1 MRRENKNPRKIL
13 FSVLI
18 AIAFVVLAGIKLG
31 YANIISPKQG
41 INEYHFYNDTIENKA
56 SATEIQKQLITDE
69 GKLSDPGHVFKNKDK
84 VFLKWQDEEG
94 NEIKFDTPIE
104 IKGNDK
110 KIINVY
116 PVFKGQV
123 VITYYIVGDKNDR
136 VYMTD
141 TISDADSYKL
151 PEDPTIYDAN
161 KYFVNWSTSKDGKSG
176 VYDEE
181 SLKNDIKAGK
191 TDIKLYAITEFK
203 HKATFITGD
212 GASFQDQILADD
224 GGKLDKMPEKPTRAG
239 YEFSHW
245 SLTEDGDPVDLN
257 TLVLD
262 KDINVYAVWKP
273 VVVDYKFK
281 VMVQNIN
288 DDGYTFHEI
297 ISARGL
303 NGEKTSLP
311 FKGSENPDPKVA
323 PSGPIVEDIA
333 KLTEKDGR
341 FNDSYN
347 SKDENGQMD
356 HTYTNPQTLDY
367 LGFHLNEEK
376 TKQAFET
383 IKADGSTVVPVYMD
397 RNVHT
402 IWVYKN
408 ASGTSY
414 YQANWVNATDENGN
428 IHVDLRYGQSSETW
442 FDKLNKDYIYYKDKS
457 IGSFYTKA
465 PVMGDKDVYMYRVY
479 AKGQGFQLRFVEWD
493 PSKFNAQINSGSLD
507 QLKATLGTMKEIGDR
522 VKFENTEHYVTY
534 YGRNYRVFEPS
545 DGMWASKTNT
555 WVDETDHVDDIKG
568 FQPKTGDMSAD
579 GLQSVNVN
587 NPAFRDYMFTPKGY
601 GGYFNYTGT
610 KYIDNGSYVG
620 FLFYE
625 RKTYNIIYYSGNKK
639 LASNPYKYEADTS
652 DFGLDYKIGETK
664 NPDNPNQ
671 VFMGWYED
679 SSFSVEHKHEDGA
692 KMPAHDITVYA
703 KWDSRQYEVTFHTN
717 QDDYEKDTEK
727 ITEIPEDD
735 TLYDGKYKDA
745 KVSEENF
752 PQPVKPKDATEFLGW
767 YEKNKN
773 GRFVKANLHKPIK
786 NNDTHLYAKWKY
798 DYLELKYDLNLPAT
812 DKVEGKAPT
821 DSNSYIKDAKAQAT
835 DVGNVK
841 VNGGKKVFVGW
852 SETKDGSSG
861 LILPSET
868 VLMDKNKTLYAQWKE
883 IPDLPTTKVTY
894 DANGG
899 EGAQYEVEEIITNDS
914 HKVLGN
920 GEGEKINYTR
930 EGYVFK
936 GWNRDKNATKAE
948 FQKDDEVT
956 VTSLDESTNNYIY
969 AIWAPIINYTTD
981 GNGQVKEGE
990 NFVDNTKEEVE
1001 LKSNPKGTDTKAKEG
1016 YKFSHWTADKEIT
1029 LNDGTKIAAGEKITE
1044 EQLKQAVITE
1054 PLTFKANFVK
1064 DAPNEFNV
1072 THEFKVADDSPIKE
1086 MPADVKK
1093 AVDAQL
1099 PDDKTAEDGKTTT
1112 PGELKAPKDVEDKTN
1127 DGVWKFESFKDQDTT
1142 TDEVDAKVNGA
1153 DVKFEGEWKFTPN
1166 EHKVTYEYVSGTEGV
1181 DLPAE
1186 LKAKAPK
1193 EVTGKVKGDKIT
1205 SPVPEGK
1212 DAEFRDE
1219 TNKGTWTF
1227 KSYDKDSVEITNK
1240 DENVQGTWEFTPD
1253 PEPGKYNVT
1262 HEFKVAED
1270 SPVKEMPA
1278 DVKKAV
1284 DAQLPEN
1291 KTAEDGKTT
1300 TPGELKD
1307 PKDVEDKTNDGVWK
1321 FEGFKDQNPDTKDV
1335 DAKVNGADVK
1345 FEGEWKF
1352 KPNEHEVTY
1361 EYVSGTEG
1369 KELPAELKA
1378 KAPEKVTGKVKGDT
1392 VTSPVPTG
1400 DDATFRDEAN
1410 KGTWTF
1416 KSYDK
1421 NEVEITN
1428 KDEKVTGTWE
1438 FTPDAEPG
1446 KYNVTHK
1453 FVSKDPN
1460 KELPQEVLALLPADQ
1475 TGKEKGDVVKP
1486 TEPKTKTVEVKDG
1499 TWKFVS
1505 YDKDSKT
1512 VEDKDVEFTGTWEFT
1527 PKTTPID
1534 YNVSHKFVSATEGKT
1549 LPKAVTDLT
1558 PDQQT
1563 GKKDGE
1569 TVTPTAPTQTE
1580 VKDTENDGTWKFEGY
1595 DENSKTINKSDVTF
1609 EGKWKFTLNE
1619 HKVTYE
1625 YVSGTEGVELP
1636 EALKAKAPDEV
1647 TGKVK
1652 GDTVTSPVPTGDD
1665 ATFRDDV
1672 NKGTW
1677 TFKSYDKND
1686 VTISNK
1692 DEKVTGTWE
1701 FTPDVVTEYVDE
1713 DGNTISPKENGA
1725 KEKKDIDGYEFVRTE
1740 KDDKGNTK
1748 HIYKKKTTPTDYN
1761 VNHKFVS
1768 ATEGKDLPKA
1778 VTDLT
1783 PDQQTG
1789 KKDGD
1794 TVTPTAPTQKE
1805 VKDTENDGTWT
1816 FEGYDEN
1823 SKTINKSDVTF
1834 EGKWKF
1840 TPNEHKVT
1848 YKFESEDPTKPLP
1861 KEVTD
1866 LLPDPEKGKVKGDKV
1881 TPTKPVPESITTK
1894 DGVWTFVGYDEES
1907 KTVGDKDVEFIGKW
1921 KFSPKPD
1928 PVTYNVN
1935 HQFKSATKGKDLPQA
1950 VKDQL
1955 PDQQT
1960 GIEDGKTVTPTS
1972 PKKEKV
1978 EDTDNDG
1985 TWTFKGYKDLDT
1997 TTDDVD
2003 AKVDG
2008 ADVMFE
2014 GSWEFTPNKHKVTY
2028 EYVSGTK
2035 GVDLPEALKAK
2046 APKEVTGKV
2055 KGDKVTS
2062 PVPEGK
2068 DAEFRDDKNKGT
2080 WTFKSFDKNSV
2091 EISNQDEK
2099 VTGTWVFT
2107 PDPEYKVEHK
2117 FVSSTK
2123 GKDLPKAVTDL
2134 TPAQQTGKK
2143 DGETV
2148 TPTAPKETKVEDK
2161 TNDGTWTFEGYD
2173 KDSKTIDKS
2182 DVTFEGKW
2190 KFTPNKHEVIHKF
2203 VSKDP
2208 NKKLPKEVTD
2218 LLPANQTEKVKGDEV
2233 TPSEPQTKTVK
2244 VKDGTWKFVSYD
2256 KDNKTVED
2264 KDVEFI
2270 GTWEFTPKT
2279 TPTDV
2284 VTEYVDED
2292 GNTIA
2297 PKENGTK
2304 AKKDIDGYEFV
2315 RTETDEQGNTKHI
2328 YKKKVTPPADVVTEY
2343 VDEDG
2348 KTISPK
2354 ENGTKEKKDIDGYV
2368 FVRTETDDKGNTKH
2382 IYKKKTTPSPSVVTK
2397 FVDEKGNPIAKDEDG
2412 KQDKKD
2418 IPGYEFVKTETDKDG
2433 NVIHVYKFKQTPS
2446 PTVETRYVD
2455 TEGNQILADKAGTH
2469 DPSTIE
2475 GYQLVRTEKD
2485 ENGNTVHIY
2494 KKLAPVPKV
2503 ETRYVDE
2510 NGNQLL
2516 PPKEGTQNQV
2526 NIDGYDYVSTNK
2538 DNNGNTIHVYK
2549 KKPIQDV
2556 ETRYLDTEG
2565 NQILADKAGTHDPST
2580 IEGYQLVRTEKDENG
2595 NTVHIYKKLAPVPKV
2610 ETRYVDE
2617 NGNQLLLPKEGTQNQ
2632 VNIEGYDYVSTNKD
2646 NNGNTIHV
2654 YKKKVL
2660 TPDVVTKYVD
2670 ENGNEISDTQK
2681 GKHPSK
2687 NIEGYEIITTKSDE
2701 KGNIIYVYRK
2711 KAAPTKV
2718 VTKFVDEKGNPIAE
2732 SEDGKKPKK
2741 DIKGYEFVK
2750 TETDKDGNTIHIYK
2764 KKENTSKVVTK
2775 YVDENG
2781 KTIAP
2786 NEDGKK
2792 PKKDIKGY
2800 EFVKTETDKNG
2811 NTIHIY
2817 KKSSSAENKYKVTHK
2832 FESSTPGK
2840 SLPKEILDLL
2850 PKNQDGIENGTK
2862 VSPTKP
2868 SKLEVK
2874 VKDGTWV
2881 FEGYD
2886 KDSSVVNSKDVNFTG
2901 KWKFVPN
2908 KIGKIKVSTGANSRS
2923 KSNVKTGIEGSSNLI
2938 FVLIGSAFALYKNK
2952 KNKY

>member
-41 INEYHFYNDTIENKA
+41 INEYHFYNDTIENKD
-56 SATEIQKQLITDE
+56 SAKEIQKQIILD
-69 GKLSDPGHVFKNKDK
+69 GKEISDPGHVFKDKDK
-84 VFLKWQDEEG
+84 VLLKWQDEEG
-94 NEIKFDTPIE
+94 NDIEFDTPIE

-116 PVFKGQV
+116 PVFKDQV

-161 KYFVNWSTSKDGKSG
+161 KYFVNWSTSKDGSSG
-176 VYDEE
+176 VYDEN
-181 SLKNDIKAGK
+181 SLKKDIEAGK

-203 HKATFITGD
+203 HKATFITGE
-212 GASFQDQILADD
+212 GASFQDQILASKDS
-224 GGKLDKMPEKPTRAG
+224 KLDKMPEDPTRAG

-245 SLTEDGDPVDLN
+245 SLAEDGDPVDLN

-262 KDINVYAVWKP
+262 KDITVYAVWKP

-303 NGEKTSLP
+303 NGDKTSLP

-323 PSGPIVEDIA
+323 PSGPIVKDIK

-341 FNDSYN
+341 FNDGYN
-347 SKDENGQMD
+347 SKDENGDMD
-356 HTYTNPQTLDY
+356 HFYTNPQTLDY

-408 ASGTSY
+408 ASSTSY
-414 YQANWVNATDENGN
+414 YQPNWVNATDSNGN
-428 IHVDLRYGQSSETW
+428 IHVDLRYGQSSEQW

-652 DFGLDYKIGETK
+652 DFGLNYKIGETT

-679 SSFSVEHKHEDGA
+679 STFSVEHKHEDGA

-717 QDDYEKDTEK
+717 QDDYKKDIEK
-727 ITEIPEDD
+727 ISEIPEDD
-735 TLYDGKYKDA
+735 TLYDGKYKDE

-752 PQPVKPKDATEFLGW
+752 PKPIQPKDATDFLGW
-767 YEKNKN
+767 FEKNKN
-773 GRFVKANLHKPIK
+773 GRFVKANLHKQIK

-798 DYLELKYDLNLPAT
+798 AYLELKYDLNLKES
-812 DKVEGKAPT
+812 DNVEGTAPT
-821 DSNSYIKDAKAQAT
+821 DSSSYITDAKALVK
-835 DVGNVK
+835 DVGDVK

-852 SETKDGSSG
+852 SETPDGSSG
-861 LILPSET
+861 LIKPSET

-883 IPDLPTTKVTY
+883 IKDSSLTKVTY
-894 DANGG
+894 DPNGG
-899 EGAQYEVEEIITNDS
+899 KGSQYTVNEIIVEDF
-914 HKVLGN
+914 HKVLDN
-920 GEGEKINYTR
+920 DKDENLKYSR
-930 EGYVFK
+930 EGYAFK
-936 GWNRDKNATKAE
+936 GWSRDKAATKAE
-948 FQKDDEVT
+948 FQADEEVN
-956 VTSLDESTNNYIY
+956 VNKLEEDKNNYIY

-981 GNGQVKEGE
+981 GNGQVKEDE

-1001 LKSNPKGTDTKAKEG
+1001 LKSNPKGTETKAKEG

-1029 LNDGTKIAAGEKITE
+1029 LNDGTKIPVGEKITE

-1054 PLTFKANFVK
+1054 PLTFTANFVK

-1072 THEFKVADDSPIKE
+1072 THEFKVAKDSPIKE
-1086 MPADVKK
+1086 MPADIKI
-1093 AVDAQL
+1093 AVYSQL
-1099 PDDKTAEDGKTTT
+1099 PDDKKAEDGKTTT
-1112 PGELKAPKDVEDKTN
+1112 PGELKN
-1127 DGVWKFESFKDQDTT
+1127 
-1142 TDEVDAKVNGA
+1142 
-1153 DVKFEGEWKFTPN
+1153 
-1166 EHKVTYEYVSGTEGV
+1166 
-1181 DLPAE
+1181 
-1186 LKAKAPK
+1186 
-1193 EVTGKVKGDKIT
+1193 
-1205 SPVPEGK
+1205 
-1212 DAEFRDE
+1212 
-1219 TNKGTWTF
+1219 
-1227 KSYDKDSVEITNK
+1227 
-1240 DENVQGTWEFTPD
+1240 
-1253 PEPGKYNVT
+1253 
-1262 HEFKVAED
+1262 
-1270 SPVKEMPA
+1270 
-1278 DVKKAV
+1278 
-1284 DAQLPEN
+1284 PEN
-1291 KTAEDGKTT
+1291 
-1300 TPGELKD
+1300 
-1307 PKDVEDKTNDGVWK
+1307 VEDKTNDGVWK

-1335 DAKVNGADVK
+1335 DAKVNGADVT
-1345 FEGEWKF
+1345 FEGTWKF
-1352 KPNEHEVTY
+1352 TPNKHKVTY

-1369 KELPAELKA
+1369 KELPEALKA
-1378 KAPEKVTGKVKGDT
+1378 KAPKEVTGKVKGNT

-1400 DDATFRDEAN
+1400 DDATFRDDKN

-1428 KDEKVTGTWE
+1428 KDENVKGTWE
-1438 FTPDAEPG
+1438 FTPDPEPG

-1460 KELPQEVLALLPADQ
+1460 KELPKEVLALVPADQ
-1475 TGKEKGDVVKP
+1475 TGKVKGDVVKP
-1486 TEPKTKTVEVKDG
+1486 TEPQTKTVNVEDG
-1499 TWKFVS
+1499 TWTFVE
-1505 YDKDSKT
+1505 YDKNQETIDN
-1512 VEDKDVEFTGTWEFT
+1512 KDVEFTGTWEFT
-1527 PKTTPID
+1527 PKTTPTD
-1534 YNVSHKFVSATEGKT
+1534 YNVNHKFVSSTEGKA

-1569 TVTPTAPTQTE
+1569 TVTPTAPKETTVE
-1580 VKDTENDGTWKFEGY
+1580 DAGNDGTWKFEGY
-1595 DENSKTINKSDVTF
+1595 DKDSKTID
-1609 EGKWKFTLNE
+1609 
-1619 HKVTYE
+1619 
-1625 YVSGTEGVELP
+1625 
-1636 EALKAKAPDEV
+1636 
-1647 TGKVK
+1647 
-1652 GDTVTSPVPTGDD
+1652 
-1665 ATFRDDV
+1665 
-1672 NKGTW
+1672 
-1677 TFKSYDKND
+1677 
-1686 VTISNK
+1686 
-1692 DEKVTGTWE
+1692 
-1701 FTPDVVTEYVDE
+1701 
-1713 DGNTISPKENGA
+1713 
-1725 KEKKDIDGYEFVRTE
+1725 
-1740 KDDKGNTK
+1740 
-1748 HIYKKKTTPTDYN
+1748 
-1761 VNHKFVS
+1761 
-1768 ATEGKDLPKA
+1768 
-1778 VTDLT
+1778 
-1783 PDQQTG
+1783 
-1789 KKDGD
+1789 
-1794 TVTPTAPTQKE
+1794 
-1805 VKDTENDGTWT
+1805 
-1816 FEGYDEN
+1816 
-1823 SKTINKSDVTF
+1823 KSDVTF

-1840 TPNEHKVT
+1840 TPNKHKVTYEYVSGTKGKELPEALKAKAPKEATGKVKGDKVTSPVPEGKDAEFRDETNKGTWTFKSYDKNEVEITNKDENVKGTWVFTPDAEPNKYNVKHEFVSATEGKTLPQAVKELTPKDQTGKEDGSVVKPTEPEKTKVADTENDGTWTFEGYKDQDKTTDEVDAKVNGADVKFEGEWKFTPNEHQVT

-1881 TPTKPVPESITTK
+1881 TPTKPIPESITTK
-1894 DGVWTFVGYDEES
+1894 DGVWTFVKY
-1907 KTVGDKDVEFIGKW
+1907 DKDSETVDNKDLVFTGTW
-1921 KFSPKPD
+1921 KFSPKPV
-1928 PVTYNVN
+1928 PTTYKVN

-1960 GIEDGKTVTPTS
+1960 GIEDKSTVTPTA

-1985 TWTFKGYKDLDT
+1985 IWKFKGYKDLDENT
-1997 TTDDVD
+1997 EKVD

-2028 EYVSGTK
+2028 EYVSGTEGK
-2035 GVDLPEALKAK
+2035 ELPAELKAK

-2123 GKDLPKAVTDL
+2123 GKDLPKAVTNL
-2134 TPAQQTGKK
+2134 TPKDQTGKK

-2218 LLPANQTEKVKGDEV
+2218 LLPANQTGKVKGDEV
-2233 TPSEPQTKTVK
+2233 TPTEPKTKTVK

-2256 KDNKTVED
+2256 KENKKVED
-2264 KDVEFI
+2264 KDVEFT
-2270 GTWEFTPKT
+2270 GTWEFIP
-2279 TPTDV
+2279 DV
-2284 VTEYVDED
+2284 VTEYVDEN
-2292 GNTIA
+2292 GKTIA
-2297 PKENGTK
+2297 PKEDGTK
-2304 AKKDIDGYEFV
+2304 PNKEIDGYKFV
-2315 RTETDEQGNTKHI
+2315 KTEKDDKGNTKHI

-2348 KTISPK
+2348 NTIAPK
-2354 ENGTKEKKDIDGYV
+2354 ENGKQTNKDIDGYE
-2368 FVRTETDDKGNTKH
+2368 FVKTTTDDKGNTKH

-2565 NQILADKAGTHDPST
+2565 NQILADKAGTHDPSN

-2595 NTVHIYKKLAPVPKV
+2595 NTRHIYQKLAPAVKV

>member
-1 MRRENKNPRKIL
+1 MKEKHKHFGIIL
-13 FSVLI
+13 LSVLL
-18 AIAFVVLAGIKLG
+18 AVAFIVFSGIKPI
-31 YANIISPKQG
+31 YANILSPKQG
-41 INEYHFYNDTIENKA
+41 INEYHFYNDTIENKD
-56 SATEIQKQLITDE
+56 SAKEIQKQIILDG
-69 GKLSDPGHVFKNKDK
+69 GKISDPGHVFKDKDK
-84 VFLKWQDEEG
+84 VLLKWQDEDG
-94 NEIKFDTPIE
+94 NDIKFDTPISITGSE
-104 IKGNDK
+104 KKTIK
-110 KIINVY
+110 VY
-116 PVFKGQV
+116 PVFKGQIV
-123 VITYYIVGDKNDR
+123 VTYYVDDK

-141 TISDADSYKL
+141 TITDANSYKL
-151 PEDPTIYDAN
+151 PVDPTIYDAN
-161 KYFVNWSTSKDGKSG
+161 KYFVNWSTSKDGSSG
-176 VYDEE
+176 GYDEN
-181 SLKNDIKAGK
+181 SLKKDIEAGK

-212 GASFQDQILADD
+212 GASFQEQILASAAST
-224 GGKLDKMPEKPTRAG
+224 LDKQPKTPERAG

-245 SLTEDGDPVDLN
+245 SLKEDGDPVDLT

-262 KDINVYAVWKP
+262 EDIDVYAVWKP

-288 DDGYTFHEI
+288 DDDYTFHEI

-311 FKGSENPDPKVA
+311 FKGSENQDPKVA
-323 PSGPIVEDIA
+323 PSGPIVEDITS
-333 KLTEKDGR
+333 LTEKDGR
-341 FNDSYN
+341 FSNGYN
-347 SKDENGQMD
+347 SKDENGKMN

-367 LGFHLNEEK
+367 PGFHLNEEK
-376 TKQAFET
+376 TKQAFEK
-383 IKADGSTVVPVYMD
+383 IEADGSTVVPVYMD

-408 ASGTSY
+408 ANKISY

-428 IHVDLRYGQSSETW
+428 IHVDLRYGQSSDQW
-442 FDKLNKDYIYYKDKS
+442 FYQLNKDYIYYKDKS

-465 PVMGDKDVYMYRVY
+465 LVMGDKDVYMYRVY

-545 DGMWASKTNT
+545 DDMWASKTNT

-652 DFGLDYKIGETK
+652 DFGLNYKIGETT

-679 SSFSVEHKHEDGA
+679 STFSVEHKHEDGA

-717 QDDYEKDTEK
+717 QDDYKKDIEK

-899 EGAQYEVEEIITNDS
+899 VGDQYVVEEIITNDS

-1001 LKSNPKGTDTKAKEG
+1001 LKSNPKGTETKAKEG

-1029 LNDGTKIAAGEKITE
+1029 LNNGTKIPSGEKITE

-1193 EVTGKVKGDKIT
+1193 EVTGKVKGDKVT

-1212 DAEFRDE
+1212 DATFRDDE
-1219 TNKGTWTF
+1219 NKGTWTF
-1227 KSYDKDSVEITNK
+1227 KSYDKNDVTISNK
-1240 DENVQGTWEFTPD
+1240 DEKVTGTWEFTPD

-1262 HEFKVAED
+1262 HKFVSKDPNKELPKAVTDLTPAQQTGKKDGDTVTPTAPKQTTVEDTENDGTWTFEGYKDQNPDTKDVDAKVNGADVKFEGEWKFKPNEHKVIYEYESGTKGVNLPAELKAKAPKEVTGKVKGDKVTSPVPEGKDAIFRDDENKGTWKFKEYDKNSVTISNQDEKVTGTWEFTPDPEPGKHNVKHEFVSATQGKDLPQAVKDLIPKDQTGKADGSTVKPTEPEKTKVADTENDGTWKFEGYKDQDKETPEVDAKVNGADVKFEGEWKFTPNKHKVTYEYVSGTEGKELPEALKNKAPEEVTGKVKGDKVTSPVPTGDEATFRDEANKGTWKFKSYDNNEVEITNKDENVKGTWEFTPDPEPGKYNVTHKFVSKDPKKELPKEVLALVPAKQTGKVKGDVVKPTEPQTKTVNVEDGTWTFVEYDKNQETIDNKDVEFTGTWEFTPKTTPTDYNVTHEFKVSED
-1270 SPVKEMPA
+1270 SLIKEMPA
-1278 DVKKAV
+1278 EVKKAV
-1284 DAQLPEN
+1284 DSQLPED
-1291 KTAEDGKTT
+1291 KKAEDGKTT

-1321 FEGFKDQNPDTKDV
+1321 FEGFKDQDPDTKDV

-1352 KPNEHEVTY
+1352 
-1361 EYVSGTEG
+1361 
-1369 KELPAELKA
+1369 
-1378 KAPEKVTGKVKGDT
+1378 
-1392 VTSPVPTG
+1392 
-1400 DDATFRDEAN
+1400 
-1410 KGTWTF
+1410 
-1416 KSYDK
+1416 
-1421 NEVEITN
+1421 
-1428 KDEKVTGTWE
+1428 
-1438 FTPDAEPG
+1438 
-1446 KYNVTHK
+1446 
-1453 FVSKDPN
+1453 
-1460 KELPQEVLALLPADQ
+1460 
-1475 TGKEKGDVVKP
+1475 
-1486 TEPKTKTVEVKDG
+1486 
-1499 TWKFVS
+1499 
-1505 YDKDSKT
+1505 
-1512 VEDKDVEFTGTWEFT
+1512 
-1527 PKTTPID
+1527 
-1534 YNVSHKFVSATEGKT
+1534 
-1549 LPKAVTDLT
+1549 
-1558 PDQQT
+1558 
-1563 GKKDGE
+1563 
-1569 TVTPTAPTQTE
+1569 
-1580 VKDTENDGTWKFEGY
+1580 
-1595 DENSKTINKSDVTF
+1595 
-1609 EGKWKFTLNE
+1609 
-1619 HKVTYE
+1619 
-1625 YVSGTEGVELP
+1625 
-1636 EALKAKAPDEV
+1636 
-1647 TGKVK
+1647 
-1652 GDTVTSPVPTGDD
+1652 
-1665 ATFRDDV
+1665 
-1672 NKGTW
+1672 
-1677 TFKSYDKND
+1677 
-1686 VTISNK
+1686 
-1692 DEKVTGTWE
+1692 
-1701 FTPDVVTEYVDE
+1701 
-1713 DGNTISPKENGA
+1713 
-1725 KEKKDIDGYEFVRTE
+1725 
-1740 KDDKGNTK
+1740 
-1748 HIYKKKTTPTDYN
+1748 
-1761 VNHKFVS
+1761 
-1768 ATEGKDLPKA
+1768 
-1778 VTDLT
+1778 
-1783 PDQQTG
+1783 
-1789 KKDGD
+1789 
-1794 TVTPTAPTQKE
+1794 
-1805 VKDTENDGTWT
+1805 
-1816 FEGYDEN
+1816 
-1823 SKTINKSDVTF
+1823 
-1834 EGKWKF
+1834 
-1840 TPNEHKVT
+1840 TPNEHQVT

-1861 KEVTD
+1861 DEVKN
-1866 LLPDPEKGKVKGDKV
+1866 LLPAPEKGKVKGENV
-1881 TPTKPVPESITTK
+1881 TPTKPIPEEITTK
-1894 DGVWTFVGYDEES
+1894 DGVWTFVKY
-1907 KTVGDKDVEFIGKW
+1907 DKDSETVDNKDLVFTGTW
-1921 KFSPKPD
+1921 KFSPKPV
-1928 PVTYNVN
+1928 PTTYKVN
-1935 HQFKSATKGKDLPQA
+1935 HQFKSATEGKDLPKA

-1955 PDQQT
+1955 PAQQT
-1960 GIEDGKTVTPTS
+1960 DKKDGDIVTPS
-1972 PKKEKV
+1972 DPKQKEVVDK
-1978 EDTDNDG
+1978 ENDG
-1985 TWTFKGYKDLDT
+1985 TWNFKGYKDLDKNT
-1997 TTDDVD
+1997 EKVD

-2014 GSWEFTPNKHKVTY
+2014 GSWEFAPNKHKVTY

-2035 GVDLPEALKAK
+2035 GVNLPAELKAK

-2068 DAEFRDDKNKGT
+2068 DAEFRDETNKGT

-2099 VTGTWVFT
+2099 VTGTWEFT
-2107 PDPEYKVEHK
+2107 PDTEYKVEHK

-2123 GKDLPKAVTDL
+2123 GKDLPKAVKDL
-2134 TPAQQTGKK
+2134 TPKDQTGKK
-2143 DGETV
+2143 DGSV
-2148 TPTAPKETKVEDK
+2148 VKPTDPTQKEVKDTE
-2161 TNDGTWTFEGYD
+2161 NDGVWTFEGYKDQD
-2173 KDSKTIDKS
+2173 KTTDEVDAKVNGA
-2182 DVTFEGKW
+2182 DVKFEGEW
-2190 KFTPNKHEVIHKF
+2190 KFTPNEHKVTYEY
-2203 VSKDP
+2203 VSRTKGIELP
-2208 NKKLPKEVTD
+2208 EALKAKAPKEATG
-2218 LLPANQTEKVKGDEV
+2218 KVKGDKV
-2233 TPSEPQTKTVK
+2233 TSPVPTG
-2244 VKDGTWKFVSYD
+2244 KDAEYRDDVNKGTWKFKSYD
-2256 KDNKTVED
+2256 KKDVTISD
-2264 KDVEFI
+2264 KDENVK
-2270 GTWEFTPKT
+2270 GTWEFIP
-2279 TPTDV
+2279 DV

-2297 PKENGTK
+2297 PKETGTK
-2304 AKKDIDGYEFV
+2304 DKKDIEGYEFV
-2315 RTETDEQGNTKHI
+2315 RTT
-2328 YKKKVTPPADVVTEY
+2328 
-2343 VDEDG
+2343 
-2348 KTISPK
+2348 
-2354 ENGTKEKKDIDGYV
+2354 
-2368 FVRTETDDKGNTKH
+2368 TDDKGNTKH

-2397 FVDEKGNPIAKDEDG
+2397 FVDENGNPLAMEEKG
-2412 KQDKKD
+2412 KKDKKD
-2418 IPGYEFVKTETDKDG
+2418 IPAYEFVRTYTDKDG
-2433 NVIHVYKFKQTPS
+2433 NIVHVYKFKQTPN

-2475 GYQLVRTEKD
+2475 GYQFVKTEKD
-2485 ENGNTVHIY
+2485 EKGNTVHIY
-2494 KKLAPVPKV
+2494 KKIAPVPKV

-2556 ETRYLDTEG
+2556 ETRYVDTEG

-2580 IEGYQLVRTEKDENG
+2580 IEGYQFVKTETDDEG
-2595 NTVHIYKKLAPVPKV
+2595 NTKHIYQKLAPVPKV

-2617 NGNQLLLPKEGTQNQ
+2617 NGNQLLPPKEGTQNQ
-2632 VNIEGYDYVSTNKD
+2632 VNIDGYDYVSTNKD

-2654 YKKKVL
+2654 YKKKVI

-2670 ENGNEISDTQK
+2670 ENGNEIADTQK

-2687 NIEGYEIITTKSDE
+2687 NIEGYEIITTKTDD

-2711 KAAPTKV
+2711 KPDSTKV
-2718 VTKFVDEKGNPIAE
+2718 VTE
-2732 SEDGKKPKK
+2732 
-2741 DIKGYEFVK
+2741 
-2750 TETDKDGNTIHIYK
+2750 
-2764 KKENTSKVVTK
+2764 

-2786 NEDGKK
+2786 KEDGKQPNK
-2792 PKKDIKGY
+2792 DIDGYEFVRTEKDEKGNTKHIYKKKTTPPTEVVTEYVDEDGKTIAPKETGTKDKKDIEGY
-2800 EFVKTETDKNG
+2800 EFVKTEKDNKG
-2811 NTIHIY
+2811 NTKHIY
-2817 KKSSSAENKYKVTHK
+2817 KKKSPSAENKYKVTHK
-2832 FESSTPGK
+2832 FESTTPGK
-2840 SLPKEILDLL
+2840 TLPKEILDLL
-2850 PKNQDGIENGTK
+2850 PKNQEGIENGRK
-2862 VSPTKP
+2862 VYPTKP

-2886 KDSSVVNSKDVNFTG
+2886 KDSSTIDNKDVNFTG

-2908 KIGKIKVSTGANSRS
+2908 KIGKVRVSTGANSRS

>member
-31 YANIISPKQG
+31 YANILSPKQG
-41 INEYHFYNDTIENKA
+41 INEYHFYNDTIENKD
-56 SATEIQKQLITDE
+56 SAEEIQKQIILD
-69 GKLSDPGHVFKNKDK
+69 GKEISDPGHVFKDKDK
-84 VFLKWQDEEG
+84 VFLKWQDEDG

-110 KIINVY
+110 KIIKVY
-116 PVFKGQV
+116 PVFKSQV

-161 KYFVNWSTSKDGKSG
+161 KYFLNWSTSKDGKSG
-176 VYDEE
+176 TYNEK
-181 SLKNDIKAGK
+181 SLKEDIAAGK
-191 TDIKLYAITEFK
+191 TDIKLYAITESK
-203 HKATFITGD
+203 YKATFITGD
-212 GASFQDQILADD
+212 DASYQDQIFAKDD
-224 GGKLDKMPEKPTRAG
+224 GKLEKLPENPKRPG

-245 SLTEDGDPVDLN
+245 SLKKDGDSVDLN
-257 TLVLD
+257 TLELNE
-262 KDINVYAVWKP
+262 DITVYAVWKP

-281 VMVQNIN
+281 VMTQNID
-288 DDGYTFHEI
+288 DDGYTFLGI

-323 PSGPIVEDIA
+323 PTGPIVEDIS
-333 KLTEKDGR
+333 KLSKKDGR
-341 FNDSYN
+341 FSDGYN

-367 LGFHLNEEK
+367 EGFHLNEEK

-383 IKADGSTVVPVYMD
+383 IEADGSTVVPVYMD

-408 ASGTSY
+408 ASSTSY
-414 YQANWVNATDENGN
+414 YRPNWVNATDENGN
-428 IHVDLRYGQSSETW
+428 IHVDLRYGQSSEEW
-442 FDKLNKDYIYYKDKS
+442 FDKLNKDYVYYRDKS

-465 PVMGDKDVYMYRVY
+465 PVMGDEDVYMYRVY
-479 AKGQGFQLRFVEWD
+479 AKGTKYQLRFVEWD
-493 PSKFNAQINSGSLD
+493 PSKFNAQINKSDLATLQS
-507 QLKATLGTMKEIGDR
+507 TLGTMKEIGER
-522 VKFENTEHYVTY
+522 VSFQNSEWY
-534 YGRNYRVFEPS
+534 YSNYGYRVFEPLQ
-545 DGMWASKTNT
+545 GMWQQITYS
-555 WVDETDHVDDIKG
+555 WVDKTDHVDDIKG

-587 NPAFRDYMFTPKGY
+587 NPAFRDYMFAAGKGQKNY
-601 GGYFNYTGT
+601 KNYTGT
-610 KYIDNGSYVG
+610 PYIEDGSYVG

-625 RKTYNIIYYSGNKK
+625 RKTYNIIYYSGTKR
-639 LASNPYKYEADTS
+639 LASKPYKYEADTS

-664 NPDNPNQ
+664 NPDNSNQ

-679 SSFSVEHKHEDGA
+679 STFSVEHKHENGA

-703 KWDSRQYEVTFHTN
+703 KWDSRQYEVTFHKN
-717 QDDYEKDTEK
+717 QDDYEKDIEK

-745 KVSEENF
+745 KASKENF
-752 PQPVKPKDATEFLGW
+752 PKPIKPEGAREFLGW
-767 YEKNKN
+767 YEKNEN

-798 DYLELKYDLNLPAT
+798 DYLELKYDLNLPDT
-812 DKVEGKAPT
+812 DKVEGTAPT
-821 DSNSYIKDAKAQAT
+821 DSNSYINDAKALAT

-841 VNGGKKVFVGW
+841 VNDGKKVFVGW

-899 EGAQYEVEEIITNDS
+899 VGDQHVVEEIITNDS

-920 GEGEKINYTR
+920 GEGEEINYTR

-956 VTSLDESTNNYIY
+956 VTSLDESKNNYIY

-1029 LNDGTKIAAGEKITE
+1029 LNDGTKIPAGEKITE

-1064 DAPNEFNV
+1064 DQPNEFNV
-1072 THEFKVADDSPIKE
+1072 RHEFKVAKDSPIKE
-1086 MPADVKK
+1086 MPAEVK
-1093 AVDAQL
+1093 A
-1099 PDDKTAEDGKTTT
+1099 
-1112 PGELKAPKDVEDKTN
+1112 
-1127 DGVWKFESFKDQDTT
+1127 
-1142 TDEVDAKVNGA
+1142 
-1153 DVKFEGEWKFTPN
+1153 
-1166 EHKVTYEYVSGTEGV
+1166 
-1181 DLPAE
+1181 
-1186 LKAKAPK
+1186 
-1193 EVTGKVKGDKIT
+1193 
-1205 SPVPEGK
+1205 
-1212 DAEFRDE
+1212 
-1219 TNKGTWTF
+1219 
-1227 KSYDKDSVEITNK
+1227 
-1240 DENVQGTWEFTPD
+1240 
-1253 PEPGKYNVT
+1253 
-1262 HEFKVAED
+1262 
-1270 SPVKEMPA
+1270 
-1278 DVKKAV
+1278 AV
-1284 DAQLPEN
+1284 DAQLPED
-1291 KTAEDGKTT
+1291 KTAEDGSVVTPTAPKQTT
-1300 TPGELKD
+1300 
-1307 PKDVEDKTNDGVWK
+1307 VEDTENDGTWK
-1321 FEGFKDQNPDTKDV
+1321 FEGYKDQNPDTKDV

-1352 KPNEHEVTY
+1352 KPNEHKVTY
-1361 EYVSGTEG
+1361 EYVSGTKG
-1369 KELPAELKA
+1369 VELPEALKA
-1378 KAPEKVTGKVKGDT
+1378 KAPEEVTGKVKGDK

-1410 KGTWTF
+1410 KGTWKF
-1416 KSYDK
+1416 KSYDN

-1428 KDEKVTGTWE
+1428 KDENVKGTWE
-1438 FTPDAEPG
+1438 FTPDPEPG

-1453 FVSKDPN
+1453 FVSKDPK
-1460 KELPQEVLALLPADQ
+1460 KELPKEVLALVPAKQ
-1475 TGKEKGDVVKP
+1475 TGKVKGDVVKP
-1486 TEPKTKTVEVKDG
+1486 TEPQTKTVNVEDG
-1499 TWKFVS
+1499 TWTFVE
-1505 YDKDSKT
+1505 YDKNQETIDN
-1512 VEDKDVEFTGTWEFT
+1512 KDVEFTGTWEFT
-1527 PKTTPID
+1527 PKTTPTD
-1534 YNVSHKFVSATEGKT
+1534 YNVNHKFVSSTEGKA

-1569 TVTPTAPTQTE
+1569 TVTPTAPKETTVE
-1580 VKDTENDGTWKFEGY
+1580 DAGNDGTWKFEGY
-1595 DENSKTINKSDVTF
+1595 DKDSKTIDKSDVTF
-1609 EGKWKFTLNE
+1609 EGKWKFTPNK

-1636 EALKAKAPDEV
+1636 EALKAKAPKEV

-1652 GDTVTSPVPTGDD
+1652 GDKVTSPVPEGKD
-1665 ATFRDDV
+1665 AEFRDET

-1677 TFKSYDKND
+1677 TFKSYDKNE
-1686 VTISNK
+1686 VEITNK
-1692 DEKVTGTWE
+1692 DEKVKGTWV
-1701 FTPDVVTEYVDE
+1701 FTPDQQ
-1713 DGNTISPKENGA
+1713 P
-1725 KEKKDIDGYEFVRTE
+1725 EK
-1740 KDDKGNTK
+1740 
-1748 HIYKKKTTPTDYN
+1748 YN
-1761 VNHKFVS
+1761 VTHEFVS
-1768 ATEGKDLPKA
+1768 ATQGKDLPQA
-1778 VTDLT
+1778 VKELT
-1783 PDQQTG
+1783 PKDQTG
-1789 KKDGD
+1789 KKDGS
-1794 TVTPTAPTQKE
+1794 VVKPTEPEKTKVA
-1805 VKDTENDGTWT
+1805 DTENDGTWK
-1816 FEGYDEN
+1816 FEGYKDQDKTTDEVDAKVN
-1823 SKTINKSDVTF
+1823 GADVKF
-1834 EGKWKF
+1834 EGEWKF

-1861 KEVTD
+1861 DEVKN
-1866 LLPDPEKGKVKGDKV
+1866 LLPNPEKGKVKGDKV

-1907 KTVGDKDVEFIGKW
+1907 KTVGDKDVEF
-1921 KFSPKPD
+1921 
-1928 PVTYNVN
+1928 T
-1935 HQFKSATKGKDLPQA
+1935 
-1950 VKDQL
+1950 
-1955 PDQQT
+1955 
-1960 GIEDGKTVTPTS
+1960 
-1972 PKKEKV
+1972 
-1978 EDTDNDG
+1978 
-1985 TWTFKGYKDLDT
+1985 
-1997 TTDDVD
+1997 
-2003 AKVDG
+2003 
-2008 ADVMFE
+2008 
-2014 GSWEFTPNKHKVTY
+2014 
-2028 EYVSGTK
+2028 
-2035 GVDLPEALKAK
+2035 
-2046 APKEVTGKV
+2046 
-2055 KGDKVTS
+2055 
-2062 PVPEGK
+2062 
-2068 DAEFRDDKNKGT
+2068 
-2080 WTFKSFDKNSV
+2080 
-2091 EISNQDEK
+2091 
-2099 VTGTWVFT
+2099 
-2107 PDPEYKVEHK
+2107 
-2117 FVSSTK
+2117 
-2123 GKDLPKAVTDL
+2123 
-2134 TPAQQTGKK
+2134 
-2143 DGETV
+2143 
-2148 TPTAPKETKVEDK
+2148 
-2161 TNDGTWTFEGYD
+2161 
-2173 KDSKTIDKS
+2173 
-2182 DVTFEGKW
+2182 
-2190 KFTPNKHEVIHKF
+2190 
-2203 VSKDP
+2203 
-2208 NKKLPKEVTD
+2208 
-2218 LLPANQTEKVKGDEV
+2218 
-2233 TPSEPQTKTVK
+2233 
-2244 VKDGTWKFVSYD
+2244 
-2256 KDNKTVED
+2256 
-2264 KDVEFI
+2264 
-2270 GTWEFTPKT
+2270 GTWEFIP
-2279 TPTDV
+2279 DV
-2284 VTEYVDED
+2284 VTEYVDEN
-2292 GNTIA
+2292 GKTIA
-2297 PKENGTK
+2297 PKEDG
-2304 AKKDIDGYEFV
+2304 KKPNKEINGYE
-2315 RTETDEQGNTKHI
+2315 
-2328 YKKKVTPPADVVTEY
+2328 
-2343 VDEDG
+2343 
-2348 KTISPK
+2348 
-2354 ENGTKEKKDIDGYV
+2354 

-2382 IYKKKTTPSPSVVTK
+2382 IYKKKTTPSPSIVTK
-2397 FVDEKGNPIAKDEDG
+2397 FVDENGNPLAMEEKG
-2412 KQDKKD
+2412 KKDKKD
-2418 IPGYEFVKTETDKDG
+2418 IPAYEFVKTYTDKDG
-2433 NVIHVYKFKQTPS
+2433 NIVHVYKFKQTPT

-2455 TEGNQILADKAGTH
+2455 TEGKQILADKVGTH

-2475 GYQLVRTEKD
+2475 GYQFVKTEKD
-2485 ENGNTVHIY
+2485 EKGNTVHIY
-2494 KKLAPVPKV
+2494 KKIAPVPKV

-2580 IEGYQLVRTEKDENG
+2580 IEGYQLVRTEKDEKG
-2595 NTVHIYKKLAPVPKV
+2595 NTRHIYQKIAPVPKV
-2610 ETRYVDE
+2610 ETRYIDV
-2617 NGNQLLLPKEGTQNQ
+2617 NGNQLLPPKEGTQNQ
-2632 VNIEGYDYVSTNKD
+2632 VNIDGYDYVSTNKD

-2670 ENGNEISDTQK
+2670 ENGNEIADTQK

-2711 KAAPTKV
+2711 KPDSTKV
-2718 VTKFVDEKGNPIAE
+2718 VTE
-2732 SEDGKKPKK
+2732 
-2741 DIKGYEFVK
+2741 
-2750 TETDKDGNTIHIYK
+2750 
-2764 KKENTSKVVTK
+2764 

-2786 NEDGKK
+2786 KEDGKQ
-2792 PKKDIKGY
+2792 PNKDIDGY
-2800 EFVKTETDKNG
+2800 EFVRTEKDEKG
-2811 NTIHIY
+2811 NTKHIY
-2817 KKSSSAENKYKVTHK
+2817 KKKSSSAENKYKVTHK

-2850 PKNQDGIENGTK
+2850 PKNQDGIENGRK

-2886 KDSSVVNSKDVNFTG
+2886 KDSSVVSNKDVNFTG

-2908 KIGKIKVSTGANSRS
+2908 KTGKIKVSTGTNSRS

>member
-41 INEYHFYNDTIENKA
+41 INEYHFYNDTIENKD
-56 SATEIQKQLITDE
+56 SAKEIQKQIILD
-69 GKLSDPGHVFKNKDK
+69 GKEISDPGHVFKNKDK
-84 VFLKWQDEEG
+84 VLLKWQDEEG
-94 NEIKFDTPIE
+94 NDIKFDTPIE

-116 PVFKGQV
+116 PVFKNQV
-123 VITYYIVGDKNDR
+123 VITYYIPGSTNDR

-141 TISDADSYKL
+141 TISDASSYKL
-151 PEDPTIYDAN
+151 PVDPTIYDAN
-161 KYFVNWSTSKDGKSG
+161 KYFVNWSTSKDGSSG
-176 VYDEE
+176 IYDEN
-181 SLKNDIKAGK
+181 SLKKDIAAGK

-203 HKATFITGD
+203 HKATFITGE
-212 GASFQDQILADD
+212 GASFQDQILASKDS
-224 GGKLDKMPEKPTRAG
+224 KLDKMPEDPTRAG

-245 SLTEDGDPVDLN
+245 SLAEDGDPVDLT

-262 KDINVYAVWKP
+262 KDITVYAVWKP

-303 NGEKTSLP
+303 NGEQTSLP

-323 PSGPIVEDIA
+323 PTGPIVEDIK

-341 FNDSYN
+341 FNDGYN
-347 SKDENGQMD
+347 SKDENGDMD
-356 HTYTNPQTLDY
+356 HFYTNPQTLDY

-376 TKQAFET
+376 TQQAFET

-402 IWVYKN
+402 VLVYKN
-408 ASGTSY
+408 QHGVDVYPNNAY
-414 YQANWVNATDENGN
+414 WINATDENGN
-428 IHVDLRYGQSSETW
+428 IHVDLRYGQSSEKW
-442 FDKLNKDYIYYKDKS
+442 FDKLNKDYIYYRDKS
-457 IGSFYTKA
+457 ISSFYTKA
-465 PVMGDKDVYMYRVY
+465 PVMGDEDVYMYRVY

-493 PSKFNAQINSGSLD
+493 PNKFNAQINSGSLD
-507 QLKATLGTMKEIGDR
+507 QLKATLGTMKEIGAR
-522 VKFENTEHYVTY
+522 VEFQNTEHYY
-534 YGRNYRVFEPS
+534 NYNGFRYRVYEPRNGIW
-545 DGMWASKTNT
+545 DNT
-555 WVDETDHVDDIKG
+555 TYSWVDKTDHVDDIKG
-568 FQPKTGDMSAD
+568 FQPKTGDMSRD
-579 GLQSVNVN
+579 GLQSINVN
-587 NPAFRDYMFTPKGY
+587 NPAFRDYMFAAGHDV
-601 GGYFNYTGT
+601 GGYQDYTGT
-610 KYIDNGSYVG
+610 PYIEDGSYVG

-625 RKTYNIIYYSGNKK
+625 RKTYNIIYYSGSKR

-679 SSFSVEHKHEDGA
+679 SSFSVEHKHENGA
-692 KMPAHDITVYA
+692 KMPDHDITVYA

-717 QDDYEKDTEK
+717 QDDYEKDIEK

-735 TLYDGKYKDA
+735 TLYDGKYKA
-745 KVSEENF
+745 EKVSEDNF
-752 PQPVKPKDATEFLGW
+752 PKPIEPEGARAFLGW
-767 YEKNKN
+767 YEKNEN

-798 DYLELKYDLNLPAT
+798 DYLELKYDLNLEAS
-812 DKVEGKAPT
+812 DKVEGTAPT
-821 DSNSYIKDAKAQAT
+821 DSNSYINDAKALAT

-841 VNGGKKVFVGW
+841 VNDGKKVFVGW

-899 EGAQYEVEEIITNDS
+899 EGAQHVVEEIITNDF

-956 VTSLDESTNNYIY
+956 VNSLDESTNNYIY

-990 NFVDNTKEEVE
+990 NFVDKTNEEVE

-1064 DAPNEFNV
+1064 DEFKV
-1072 THEFKVADDSPIKE
+1072 THEFKVAEDSPVKE
-1086 MPADVKK
+1086 MPADVKT

-1099 PDDKTAEDGKTTT
+1099 PENKTAEDGSVVT
-1112 PGELKAPKDVEDKTN
+1112 PTAPKQTTVEDTEN
-1127 DGVWKFESFKDQDTT
+1127 DGTWTFEGYKDQDKT
-1142 TDEVDAKVNGA
+1142 TDEVDAKVDGA
-1153 DVKFEGEWKFTPN
+1153 DVTFEGEWKFKPN
-1166 EHKVTYEYVSGTEGV
+1166 EHKVTYEYVSGTKGV
-1181 DLPAE
+1181 NLPAE

-1193 EVTGKVKGDKIT
+1193 EVTGKVKGDKVT

-1212 DAEFRDE
+1212 DATFRDDE
-1219 TNKGTWTF
+1219 NKGTWKF

-1240 DENVQGTWEFTPD
+1240 DEKVKGTWVFTPD
-1253 PEPGKYNVT
+1253 QQPEKYNVT
-1262 HEFKVAED
+1262 HEFVSAT
-1270 SPVKEMPA
+1270 
-1278 DVKKAV
+1278 
-1284 DAQLPEN
+1284 Q
-1291 KTAEDGKTT
+1291 GK
-1300 TPGELKD
+1300 D
-1307 PKDVEDKTNDGVWK
+1307 
-1321 FEGFKDQNPDTKDV
+1321 
-1335 DAKVNGADVK
+1335 
-1345 FEGEWKF
+1345 
-1352 KPNEHEVTY
+1352 
-1361 EYVSGTEG
+1361 
-1369 KELPAELKA
+1369 
-1378 KAPEKVTGKVKGDT
+1378 
-1392 VTSPVPTG
+1392 
-1400 DDATFRDEAN
+1400 
-1410 KGTWTF
+1410 
-1416 KSYDK
+1416 
-1421 NEVEITN
+1421 
-1428 KDEKVTGTWE
+1428 
-1438 FTPDAEPG
+1438 
-1446 KYNVTHK
+1446 
-1453 FVSKDPN
+1453 
-1460 KELPQEVLALLPADQ
+1460 LPQAVKDLTPKDQ
-1475 TGKEKGDVVKP
+1475 TGKEDGSTVKP
-1486 TEPKTKTVEVKDG
+1486 TEPEKTKVA
-1499 TWKFVS
+1499 
-1505 YDKDSKT
+1505 DK
-1512 VEDKDVEFTGTWEFT
+1512 
-1527 PKTTPID
+1527 
-1534 YNVSHKFVSATEGKT
+1534 
-1549 LPKAVTDLT
+1549 
-1558 PDQQT
+1558 
-1563 GKKDGE
+1563 
-1569 TVTPTAPTQTE
+1569 
-1580 VKDTENDGTWKFEGY
+1580 ENDGTWKFEGY
-1595 DENSKTINKSDVTF
+1595 KDQDKTTDEVDAKVNGADVTF
-1609 EGKWKFTLNE
+1609 
-1619 HKVTYE
+1619 
-1625 YVSGTEGVELP
+1625 
-1636 EALKAKAPDEV
+1636 
-1647 TGKVK
+1647 K
-1652 GDTVTSPVPTGDD
+1652 G
-1665 ATFRDDV
+1665 
-1672 NKGTW
+1672 
-1677 TFKSYDKND
+1677 
-1686 VTISNK
+1686 
-1692 DEKVTGTWE
+1692 E
-1701 FTPDVVTEYVDE
+1701 
-1713 DGNTISPKENGA
+1713 
-1725 KEKKDIDGYEFVRTE
+1725 
-1740 KDDKGNTK
+1740 
-1748 HIYKKKTTPTDYN
+1748 
-1761 VNHKFVS
+1761 
-1768 ATEGKDLPKA
+1768 
-1778 VTDLT
+1778 
-1783 PDQQTG
+1783 
-1789 KKDGD
+1789 
-1794 TVTPTAPTQKE
+1794 
-1805 VKDTENDGTWT
+1805 
-1816 FEGYDEN
+1816 
-1823 SKTINKSDVTF
+1823 
-1834 EGKWKF
+1834 WKF
-1840 TPNEHKVT
+1840 TPNKHQVT
-1848 YKFESEDPTKPLP
+1848 YKFESEDPTKHLP

-1960 GIEDGKTVTPTS
+1960 GIEDKSTVTPTA

-1985 TWTFKGYKDLDT
+1985 TWNFKGYKDLDENT
-1997 TTDDVD
+1997 EKVD

-2035 GVDLPEALKAK
+2035 GVNLPAELKAK

-2091 EISNQDEK
+2091 TISNQDEK

-2134 TPAQQTGKK
+2134 TPDQQTGKK

-2148 TPTAPKETKVEDK
+2148 TPTAPTQKEVADAD
-2161 TNDGTWTFEGYD
+2161 NDGTWTFEGYD
-2173 KDSKTIDKS
+2173 KDSKTINKS
-2182 DVTFEGKW
+2182 DVIFEGKW

-2218 LLPANQTEKVKGDEV
+2218 LLPANQTGKVKGDEV
-2233 TPSEPQTKTVK
+2233 TPTVPKTKTVK

-2256 KDNKTVED
+2256 KENKKVED
-2264 KDVEFI
+2264 KDVEFT
-2270 GTWEFTPKT
+2270 GTWEFIP
-2279 TPTDV
+2279 DV

-2297 PKENGTK
+2297 PKENGKQTN
-2304 AKKDIDGYEFV
+2304 KDIDGYEFV
-2315 RTETDEQGNTKHI
+2315 RTEKDEKGNTKHI
-2328 YKKKVTPPADVVTEY
+2328 YKKKTTPTPDVVTEY
-2343 VDEDG
+2343 VDENG
-2348 KTISPK
+2348 KTIAPK
-2354 ENGTKEKKDIDGYV
+2354 EDGKKPNKEINGYE

-2382 IYKKKTTPSPSVVTK
+2382 IYKKKTTPSPSIVTK
-2397 FVDEKGNPIAKDEDG
+2397 FVDEKGNPLAKDEDG

-2418 IPGYEFVKTETDKDG
+2418 IPGYEFVETKNDKDG
-2433 NVIHVYKFKQTPS
+2433 NVVHVYKLIPS

-2455 TEGNQILADKAGTH
+2455 TEGKQILADKAGTH

-2475 GYQLVRTEKD
+2475 GYQFVRTEKD
-2485 ENGNTVHIY
+2485 EKGNTVHIY

-2526 NIDGYDYVSTNK
+2526 NIEGYDYVSTNK

-2549 KKPIQDV
+2549 KKPTQDV
-2556 ETRYLDTEG
+2556 ETKYVDTEG

-2580 IEGYQLVRTEKDENG
+2580 IEGYQLVKTEKDENG

-2610 ETRYVDE
+2610 ETKYIDE

-2632 VNIEGYDYVSTNKD
+2632 VNIDGYDYVSTNKD

-2670 ENGNEISDTQK
+2670 ENGNEIAETQK

-2711 KAAPTKV
+2711 KPDSTKV
-2718 VTKFVDEKGNPIAE
+2718 VTKFVDEK
-2732 SEDGKKPKK
+2732 
-2741 DIKGYEFVK
+2741 
-2750 TETDKDGNTIHIYK
+2750 
-2764 KKENTSKVVTK
+2764 
-2775 YVDENG
+2775 G

-2792 PKKDIKGY
+2792 PNKDIKGY
-2800 EFVKTETDKNG
+2800 EFVRTETDKDG
-2811 NTIHIY
+2811 NTVHIY
-2817 KKSSSAENKYKVTHK
+2817 KKKTTPPTEVVTEYVDEDGKTIAPKENGTKDKKDIDGYEFVRTETDDKGNTKHIYKKKSSSAENKYKVTHK

-2850 PKNQDGIENGTK
+2850 PKNQDGIENGRK

-2874 VKDGTWV
+2874 VKDGTWI

-2886 KDSSVVNSKDVNFTG
+2886 KDSSVVNNKDVNFTG

>member
-41 INEYHFYNDTIENKA
+41 INEYHFYNDTIENKD
-56 SATEIQKQLITDE
+56 SAKEIQKQIVLD
-69 GKLSDPGHVFKNKDK
+69 GKSISDPGHVFKDKDK
-84 VFLKWQDEEG
+84 VLLKWQDEEG
-94 NEIKFDTPIE
+94 NDIKFDTPIE

-116 PVFKGQV
+116 PVFKNQV
-123 VITYYIVGDKNDR
+123 VITYYIPGSTNDR

-141 TISDADSYKL
+141 TISDASSYKL
-151 PEDPTIYDAN
+151 PVDPTIYDAN
-161 KYFVNWSTSKDGKSG
+161 KYFVNWSTSKDGSTG
-176 VYDEE
+176 VYNEE
-181 SLKNDIKAGK
+181 SLKKDIAAGK

-212 GASFQDQILADD
+212 GASFQDQILASKDS
-224 GGKLDKMPEKPTRAG
+224 KLDKMPEDPTRAG

-347 SKDENGQMD
+347 SKDENGKMD
-356 HTYTNPQTLDY
+356 HTYSNPQTLDY

-428 IHVDLRYGQSSETW
+428 IHVDLRYGQSSDQW
-442 FDKLNKDYIYYKDKS
+442 FYQLNKDYIYYKDKS

-652 DFGLDYKIGETK
+652 DFGLNYKIGETT

-679 SSFSVEHKHEDGA
+679 STFSVEHKHENGA

-717 QDDYEKDTEK
+717 QDDYERDIEK

-735 TLYDGKYKDA
+735 TLYDGKYKDD

-752 PQPVKPKDATEFLGW
+752 PQPVKPEGARAFLGW
-767 YEKNKN
+767 YEKNEN
-773 GRFVKANLHKPIK
+773 NRFVKANLHKPIK

-798 DYLELKYDLNLPAT
+798 DYLELKYDLNLPDT
-812 DKVEGKAPT
+812 DKVEGTAPT
-821 DSNSYIKDAKAQAT
+821 DSNSYINDAKALAA
-835 DVGNVK
+835 DVGDVK
-841 VNGGKKVFVGW
+841 VNDGKKVFVGW

-899 EGAQYEVEEIITNDS
+899 VGDQHVVDEIITNDF

-956 VTSLDESTNNYIY
+956 VTSLDESKNNYIY

-1029 LNDGTKIAAGEKITE
+1029 LNDGTKIPAGEKITD

-1072 THEFKVADDSPIKE
+1072 RHEFKVSEDSPIKE
-1086 MPADVKK
+1086 MPADVKT

-1099 PDDKTAEDGKTTT
+1099 PEDKKAEDGSVVKPT
-1112 PGELKAPKDVEDKTN
+1112 APTQIEVKDTEN
-1127 DGVWKFESFKDQDTT
+1127 DGTWKFEGFKDQDKT

-1166 EHKVTYEYVSGTEGV
+1166 EHEVTYEYVSGTEGKE
-1181 DLPAE
+1181 LPEA
-1186 LKAKAPK
+1186 LKAKAPEK
-1193 EVTGKVKGDKIT
+1193 VTSKVKGDKVT
-1205 SPVPEGK
+1205 SPVPTGDE
-1212 DAEFRDE
+1212 ATFRDE
-1219 TNKGTWTF
+1219 ANKGTWTF
-1227 KSYDKDSVEITNK
+1227 KSYDKNDVIISNK
-1240 DENVQGTWEFTPD
+1240 DEKVTGTWEFTPD
-1253 PEPGKYNVT
+1253 PEPGKHNVK
-1262 HEFKVAED
+1262 HEFVSATQGKDLPQAVKDLIPKDQTGKADGSTVKPTEPEKTKVADTE
-1270 SPVKEMPA
+1270 
-1278 DVKKAV
+1278 
-1284 DAQLPEN
+1284 
-1291 KTAEDGKTT
+1291 
-1300 TPGELKD
+1300 
-1307 PKDVEDKTNDGVWK
+1307 NDGTWT
-1321 FEGFKDQNPDTKDV
+1321 FEGYKDQDKETPEV
-1335 DAKVNGADVK
+1335 DAKVNGADVT
-1345 FEGEWKF
+1345 FEGKWKF
-1352 KPNEHEVTY
+1352 TPNKHKVTY
-1361 EYVSGTEG
+1361 EYVSGTKG

-1378 KAPEKVTGKVKGDT
+1378 KAPEKVTGKVKGDK

-1400 DDATFRDEAN
+1400 DEATFRDEAN
-1410 KGTWTF
+1410 KGTW
-1416 KSYDK
+1416 K
-1421 NEVEITN
+1421 
-1428 KDEKVTGTWE
+1428 
-1438 FTPDAEPG
+1438 
-1446 KYNVTHK
+1446 
-1453 FVSKDPN
+1453 
-1460 KELPQEVLALLPADQ
+1460 
-1475 TGKEKGDVVKP
+1475 
-1486 TEPKTKTVEVKDG
+1486 
-1499 TWKFVS
+1499 
-1505 YDKDSKT
+1505 
-1512 VEDKDVEFTGTWEFT
+1512 
-1527 PKTTPID
+1527 
-1534 YNVSHKFVSATEGKT
+1534 
-1549 LPKAVTDLT
+1549 
-1558 PDQQT
+1558 
-1563 GKKDGE
+1563 
-1569 TVTPTAPTQTE
+1569 
-1580 VKDTENDGTWKFEGY
+1580 
-1595 DENSKTINKSDVTF
+1595 
-1609 EGKWKFTLNE
+1609 
-1619 HKVTYE
+1619 
-1625 YVSGTEGVELP
+1625 
-1636 EALKAKAPDEV
+1636 
-1647 TGKVK
+1647 
-1652 GDTVTSPVPTGDD
+1652 
-1665 ATFRDDV
+1665 
-1672 NKGTW
+1672 
-1677 TFKSYDKND
+1677 
-1686 VTISNK
+1686 
-1692 DEKVTGTWE
+1692 
-1701 FTPDVVTEYVDE
+1701 
-1713 DGNTISPKENGA
+1713 
-1725 KEKKDIDGYEFVRTE
+1725 
-1740 KDDKGNTK
+1740 
-1748 HIYKKKTTPTDYN
+1748 
-1761 VNHKFVS
+1761 
-1768 ATEGKDLPKA
+1768 
-1778 VTDLT
+1778 
-1783 PDQQTG
+1783 
-1789 KKDGD
+1789 
-1794 TVTPTAPTQKE
+1794 
-1805 VKDTENDGTWT
+1805 
-1816 FEGYDEN
+1816 
-1823 SKTINKSDVTF
+1823 
-1834 EGKWKF
+1834 
-1840 TPNEHKVT
+1840 
-1848 YKFESEDPTKPLP
+1848 
-1861 KEVTD
+1861 
-1866 LLPDPEKGKVKGDKV
+1866 
-1881 TPTKPVPESITTK
+1881 
-1894 DGVWTFVGYDEES
+1894 
-1907 KTVGDKDVEFIGKW
+1907 
-1921 KFSPKPD
+1921 
-1928 PVTYNVN
+1928 
-1935 HQFKSATKGKDLPQA
+1935 
-1950 VKDQL
+1950 
-1955 PDQQT
+1955 
-1960 GIEDGKTVTPTS
+1960 
-1972 PKKEKV
+1972 
-1978 EDTDNDG
+1978 
-1985 TWTFKGYKDLDT
+1985 
-1997 TTDDVD
+1997 
-2003 AKVDG
+2003 
-2008 ADVMFE
+2008 
-2014 GSWEFTPNKHKVTY
+2014 
-2028 EYVSGTK
+2028 
-2035 GVDLPEALKAK
+2035 
-2046 APKEVTGKV
+2046 
-2055 KGDKVTS
+2055 
-2062 PVPEGK
+2062 
-2068 DAEFRDDKNKGT
+2068 
-2080 WTFKSFDKNSV
+2080 FKSFDKNSV

-2134 TPAQQTGKK
+2134 TPVQQTGKK

-2173 KDSKTIDKS
+2173 ENSKTINKS

-2190 KFTPNKHEVIHKF
+2190 KFTPNKHNVTHKF

-2208 NKKLPKEVTD
+2208 NKKLPQEVLD
-2218 LLPANQTEKVKGDEV
+2218 LLPANQTGKVKGDV
-2233 TPSEPQTKTVK
+2233 VKPTEPKTKEVK

-2264 KDVEFI
+2264 KDVEFT
-2270 GTWEFTPKT
+2270 GTWEFIP
-2279 TPTDV
+2279 DV
-2284 VTEYVDED
+2284 VTEYVDEN
-2292 GNTIA
+2292 GKTIA

-2304 AKKDIDGYEFV
+2304 DKKDIDGYEFV
-2315 RTETDEQGNTKHI
+2315 KTEKDDKGNTKHI

-2348 KTISPK
+2348 NTIAPK
-2354 ENGTKEKKDIDGYV
+2354 ENGKQTNKDIDGYE
-2368 FVRTETDDKGNTKH
+2368 FVRTEKDDKGNTKH
-2382 IYKKKTTPSPSVVTK
+2382 IYKKKTTPSPSIVTK
-2397 FVDEKGNPIAKDEDG
+2397 FVDEKGNPLAKNEDG

-2418 IPGYEFVKTETDKDG
+2418 IPGYQFVETKNDKDG
-2433 NVIHVYKFKQTPS
+2433 NVVHVYKLIPS
-2446 PTVETRYVD
+2446 STVETRYVD

-2469 DPSTIE
+2469 DPSNIE
-2475 GYQLVRTEKD
+2475 GYQFVKTEKD
-2485 ENGNTVHIY
+2485 EKGNTVHIY
-2494 KKLAPVPKV
+2494 KKIAPVPKV

-2556 ETRYLDTEG
+2556 ETRYVDTEG

-2580 IEGYQLVRTEKDENG
+2580 IEGYQFVRTEKDEKG
-2595 NTVHIYKKLAPVPKV
+2595 NTRHIYQKLAPVQKV

-2617 NGNQLLLPKEGTQNQ
+2617 NGNQLLPPKEGTQNQ
-2632 VNIEGYDYVSTNKD
+2632 VNIDGYDYISTNKD
-2646 NNGNTIHV
+2646 NNANTIHV
-2654 YKKKVL
+2654 YKKKVI

-2670 ENGNEISDTQK
+2670 ENGNEIADTQK

-2711 KAAPTKV
+2711 KPDPTKV

-2732 SEDGKKPKK
+2732 NEDGKKPKK

-2750 TETDKDGNTIHIYK
+2750 TETDKYGNTIHIYK
-2764 KKENTSKVVTK
+2764 KKENTPKVVTK
-2775 YVDENG
+2775 FVDEKGNP
-2781 KTIAP
+2781 IAE

-2792 PKKDIKGY
+2792 PNKDIKGY

-2817 KKSSSAENKYKVTHK
+2817 KKSSSEENKYKVTHK

-2850 PKNQDGIENGTK
+2850 PKNQDGIENGRK

-2874 VKDGTWV
+2874 VKDGIWV

-2886 KDSSVVNSKDVNFTG
+2886 KDSSVVNNKDVNFTG

-2908 KIGKIKVSTGANSRS
+2908 KIGKVKVLTGTNSRS

>member
-1 MRRENKNPRKIL
+1 MKEKHKHFGKIL
-13 FSVLI
+13 FSVLL
-18 AIAFVVLAGIKLG
+18 AVAFIVFAGIKPI
-31 YANIISPKQG
+31 YANILSTKQG
-41 INEYHFYNDTIENKA
+41 INEYHFYNDTKENKD
-56 SATEIQKQLITDE
+56 SAKEIQKQVITDQ
-69 GKLSDPGHVFKNKDK
+69 GKISDPGHVFKDK
-84 VFLKWQDEEG
+84 SKVLEKWQDEEG
-94 NEIKFDTPIE
+94 NDIKFDTPIE
-104 IKGNDK
+104 IKRNDK

-116 PVFKGQV
+116 PVFKKQV
-123 VITYYIVGDKNDR
+123 VITYYIPGSTNDR

-141 TISDADSYKL
+141 TITDASSYKL
-151 PEDPTIYDAN
+151 PVDPTIYDAN
-161 KYFVNWSTSKDGKSG
+161 KYFVNWSETKDGKSG

-181 SLKNDIKAGK
+181 SLKKDIAAGK

-493 PSKFNAQINSGSLD
+493 PSKFNAQINSRSLD

-620 FLFYE
+620 FLFYK

-717 QDDYEKDTEK
+717 QDDYEKDIEK

-868 VLMDKNKTLYAQWKE
+868 ILMDKNKTLYAQWKE
-883 IPDLPTTKVTY
+883 FPDLKTTKVTY

-899 EGAQYEVEEIITNDS
+899 VGDQYVVEEIITNDS
-914 HKVLGN
+914 HTVLGN
-920 GEGEKINYTR
+920 GEGEKIKFTR

-936 GWNRDKNATKAE
+936 GWNTDKDATKAK
-948 FQKDDEVT
+948 FQKGNEVT
-956 VTSLDESTNNYIY
+956 VDSENEDTNNYIY

-1001 LKSNPKGTDTKAKEG
+1001 LKSNPKGTETKANDG

-1029 LNDGTKIAAGEKITE
+1029 LKDGTKIPVGGEITE

-1054 PLTFKANFVK
+1054 PLTFTAHFVQ
-1064 DAPNEFNV
+1064 DEFNV
-1072 THEFKVADDSPIKE
+1072 KHEFKVAEDSPVKE
-1086 MPADVKK
+1086 MPADVKT

-1099 PDDKTAEDGKTTT
+1099 PEDKTAEDGKTTT
-1112 PGELKAPKDVEDKTN
+1112 PGELKDPTDVEDKTN
-1127 DGVWKFESFKDQDTT
+1127 DGVWKFEGFKDQDTT

-1153 DVKFEGEWKFTPN
+1153 DVTFEGTWKFTPN
-1166 EHKVTYEYVSGTEGV
+1166 EHKVTYEYVSGTEG
-1181 DLPAE
+1181 
-1186 LKAKAPK
+1186 K
-1193 EVTGKVKGDKIT
+1193 
-1205 SPVPEGK
+1205 
-1212 DAEFRDE
+1212 
-1219 TNKGTWTF
+1219 
-1227 KSYDKDSVEITNK
+1227 
-1240 DENVQGTWEFTPD
+1240 
-1253 PEPGKYNVT
+1253 
-1262 HEFKVAED
+1262 
-1270 SPVKEMPA
+1270 
-1278 DVKKAV
+1278 
-1284 DAQLPEN
+1284 
-1291 KTAEDGKTT
+1291 
-1300 TPGELKD
+1300 
-1307 PKDVEDKTNDGVWK
+1307 
-1321 FEGFKDQNPDTKDV
+1321 
-1335 DAKVNGADVK
+1335 
-1345 FEGEWKF
+1345 
-1352 KPNEHEVTY
+1352 
-1361 EYVSGTEG
+1361 
-1369 KELPAELKA
+1369 
-1378 KAPEKVTGKVKGDT
+1378 
-1392 VTSPVPTG
+1392 
-1400 DDATFRDEAN
+1400 
-1410 KGTWTF
+1410 
-1416 KSYDK
+1416 
-1421 NEVEITN
+1421 
-1428 KDEKVTGTWE
+1428 
-1438 FTPDAEPG
+1438 
-1446 KYNVTHK
+1446 
-1453 FVSKDPN
+1453 
-1460 KELPQEVLALLPADQ
+1460 
-1475 TGKEKGDVVKP
+1475 
-1486 TEPKTKTVEVKDG
+1486 
-1499 TWKFVS
+1499 
-1505 YDKDSKT
+1505 
-1512 VEDKDVEFTGTWEFT
+1512 
-1527 PKTTPID
+1527 
-1534 YNVSHKFVSATEGKT
+1534 
-1549 LPKAVTDLT
+1549 
-1558 PDQQT
+1558 
-1563 GKKDGE
+1563 
-1569 TVTPTAPTQTE
+1569 
-1580 VKDTENDGTWKFEGY
+1580 
-1595 DENSKTINKSDVTF
+1595 
-1609 EGKWKFTLNE
+1609 
-1619 HKVTYE
+1619 
-1625 YVSGTEGVELP
+1625 ELP

-1652 GDTVTSPVPTGDD
+1652 GDTVTSPVPTGDE
-1665 ATFRDDV
+1665 ATFRDEA

-1677 TFKSYDKND
+1677 KFKSYDKD
-1686 VTISNK
+1686 SVEITNK
-1692 DEKVTGTWE
+1692 DENVKGTWE
-1701 FTPDVVTEYVDE
+1701 FTPDTEPGKYNVTHEFKVAEDSPVKEMPADVKKSVDAQLPE
-1713 DGNTISPKENGA
+1713 DKTAVNGTNATPGELKEPKDVEDKTNDGVWKFEGFKDQDPDTTDVDAKVNGA
-1725 KEKKDIDGYEFVRTE
+1725 
-1740 KDDKGNTK
+1740 
-1748 HIYKKKTTPTDYN
+1748 
-1761 VNHKFVS
+1761 
-1768 ATEGKDLPKA
+1768 
-1778 VTDLT
+1778 
-1783 PDQQTG
+1783 
-1789 KKDGD
+1789 
-1794 TVTPTAPTQKE
+1794 
-1805 VKDTENDGTWT
+1805 
-1816 FEGYDEN
+1816 
-1823 SKTINKSDVTF
+1823 DVTF
-1834 EGKWKF
+1834 EGAWKF

-1848 YKFESEDPTKPLP
+1848 YKFESEDSTKPLP
-1861 KEVTD
+1861 KEVTA

-1881 TPTKPVPESITTK
+1881 TPTKPIPEEITTQ

-1935 HQFKSATKGKDLPQA
+1935 HQFKSATEGKDLPQA

-1955 PDQQT
+1955 PAQQT
-1960 GIEDGKTVTPTS
+1960 GKEDGSVVTPTA
-1972 PKKEKV
+1972 PTQTEIK
-1978 EDTDNDG
+1978 DTENDG
-1985 TWTFKGYKDLDT
+1985 TWNFKGYKDLDT

-2014 GSWEFTPNKHKVTY
+2014 GSWEFTPNEHKVTY
-2028 EYVSGTK
+2028 EYVSGTEGK
-2035 GVDLPEALKAK
+2035 ELPEALKAK
-2046 APKEVTGKV
+2046 APDEVTGKV
-2055 KGDKVTS
+2055 KGETVTS
-2062 PVPEGK
+2062 PVPTGD
-2068 DAEFRDDKNKGT
+2068 DATFRDETNKGT
-2080 WTFKSFDKNSV
+2080 WTFKSYDKNEV
-2091 EISNQDEK
+2091 EITNKDENVK
-2099 VTGTWVFT
+2099 GTWEFT
-2107 PDPEYKVEHK
+2107 PDTEPGKYNVTHK
-2117 FVSSTK
+2117 FVS
-2123 GKDLPKAVTDL
+2123 KDPNKELPQAVKDL

-2143 DGETV
+2143 DGSTV
-2148 TPTAPKETKVEDK
+2148 TPTAPEQTTVKDTE
-2161 TNDGTWTFEGYD
+2161 NDGTWTFEGF
-2173 KDSKTIDKS
+2173 KDQNPDTKDVDAKVNGA
-2182 DVTFEGKW
+2182 DVTFEGEW
-2190 KFTPNKHEVIHKF
+2190 KFTPNKH
-2203 VSKDP
+2203 
-2208 NKKLPKEVTD
+2208 NVTYEYESGTKGVE
-2218 LLPANQTEKVKGDEV
+2218 LPAELKAKAPEKVTGKVKGEKVTSPVPTGKDAEYRDE
-2233 TPSEPQTKTVK
+2233 TNK
-2244 VKDGTWKFVSYD
+2244 GTWKFKSYD
-2256 KDNKTVED
+2256 KDSVTISNQDETVT
-2264 KDVEFI
+2264 
-2270 GTWEFTPKT
+2270 GTWEFTP
-2279 TPTDV
+2279 
-2284 VTEYVDED
+2284 
-2292 GNTIA
+2292 
-2297 PKENGTK
+2297 
-2304 AKKDIDGYEFV
+2304 
-2315 RTETDEQGNTKHI
+2315 
-2328 YKKKVTPPADVVTEY
+2328 DVVTEY

-2348 KTISPK
+2348 KTIAPK
-2354 ENGTKEKKDIDGYV
+2354 QDGTQPNKDIEGYE
-2368 FVRTETDDKGNTKH
+2368 FVKTEKDDKGNTKH
-2382 IYKKKTTPSPSVVTK
+2382 IYKKKTTPTPEVVTE
-2397 FVDEKGNPIAKDEDG
+2397 FVDEDG
-2412 KQDKKD
+2412 KTIAPKENGTQPNKD
-2418 IPGYEFVKTETDKDG
+2418 IEGYEFVKTEKDDKG
-2433 NVIHVYKFKQTPS
+2433 NTKHIYKKKTTPS

-2475 GYQLVRTEKD
+2475 GYQLVRTDKD
-2485 ENGNTVHIY
+2485 ENGNTIHVY
-2494 KKLAPVPKV
+2494 KKIAPAPKV

-2516 PPKEGTQNQV
+2516 PPKEGEQGSV
-2526 NIDGYDYVSTNK
+2526 AIDGYKYIRTSK
-2538 DNNGNTIHVYK
+2538 DNDGNTIHTYSK
-2549 KKPIQDV
+2549 TPFEGV
-2556 ETRYLDTEG
+2556 ETRYVDTEG
-2565 NQILADKAGTHDPST
+2565 NQILADKTGTHDPST
-2580 IEGYQLVRTEKDENG
+2580 IEGYQLVRTDKDENG
-2595 NTVHIYKKLAPVPKV
+2595 NTIHVYKKIAPAPKV
-2610 ETRYVDE
+2610 ETRYVDV
-2617 NGNQLLLPKEGTQNQ
+2617 NGNQLLLPKEGTQAQ
-2632 VNIEGYDYVSTNKD
+2632 ETIE
-2646 NNGNTIHV
+2646 
-2654 YKKKVL
+2654 
-2660 TPDVVTKYVD
+2660 
-2670 ENGNEISDTQK
+2670 
-2681 GKHPSK
+2681 
-2687 NIEGYEIITTKSDE
+2687 
-2701 KGNIIYVYRK
+2701 
-2711 KAAPTKV
+2711 
-2718 VTKFVDEKGNPIAE
+2718 
-2732 SEDGKKPKK
+2732 
-2741 DIKGYEFVK
+2741 GYEFVK
-2750 TETDKDGNTIHIYK
+2750 TETDEKGNTKHIYK
-2764 KKENTSKVVTK
+2764 KKATTPTTDVVTEF
-2775 YVDENG
+2775 VDQEGNTISPKENG
-2781 KTIAP
+2781 KQP
-2786 NEDGKK
+2786 N
-2792 PKKDIKGY
+2792 KDIDGY
-2800 EFVKTETDKNG
+2800 EFVKTETDEKG
-2811 NTIHIY
+2811 NTKHIY
-2817 KKSSSAENKYKVTHK
+2817 KKKATTPTTDVVTEFVDQEGNTISPKENGKQPNKDIDGYEFVKTETDEKGNTKHIYKKKATTPTTDVVTEFVDQEGNTISPKENGKQPNKDIEGYEFVETKTDEKGNTKHIYKKKTTTPTTDVVTEFVDQEGNTISPKENGKQPNKDIEGYEFVETKTDEKGNTKHIYKKKTTTPTTDVVTEFVDQEGNTISPKENGKQPNKDIEGYEFVETKTDEKGNTKHIYKKVTPPTDVVTEYVDEDGKTIADKENGKKDKKDIPGYEFVETKTDEKGNTVHIYKKKTNTRLITQGNNTINSSS
-2832 FESSTPGK
+2832 
-2840 SLPKEILDLL
+2840 
-2850 PKNQDGIENGTK
+2850 
-2862 VSPTKP
+2862 
-2868 SKLEVK
+2868 
-2874 VKDGTWV
+2874 
-2881 FEGYD
+2881 
-2886 KDSSVVNSKDVNFTG
+2886 
-2901 KWKFVPN
+2901 PN
-2908 KIGKIKVSTGANSRS
+2908 KKGTLVNTGDGVNASTYAIIMLAIGGVL
-2923 KSNVKTGIEGSSNLI
+2923 TGIGI
-2938 FVLIGSAFALYKNK
+2938 RK
-2952 KNKY
+2952 KKKEA

>member
-41 INEYHFYNDTIENKA
+41 INEYHFYNDTIENKD
-56 SATEIQKQLITDE
+56 SAKEIQKQIVLDKKSI
-69 GKLSDPGHVFKNKDK
+69 SDPGHVFKDKDK
-84 VFLKWQDEEG
+84 VLLKWQDEEG
-94 NEIKFDTPIE
+94 NDIKFDTPIE

-116 PVFKGQV
+116 PVFKNQV
-123 VITYYIVGDKNDR
+123 VITYYISGSTNDR

-141 TISDADSYKL
+141 TITDASSYKL
-151 PEDPTIYDAN
+151 PVDPTIYDAN
-161 KYFVNWSTSKDGKSG
+161 KYFVNWSETKDGKSG

-181 SLKNDIKAGK
+181 SLKKDIAAGK

-620 FLFYE
+620 FLFYK

-717 QDDYEKDTEK
+717 QDDYKKDIEK

-786 NNDTHLYAKWKY
+786 NNNTHLYAKWKY
-798 DYLELKYDLNLPAT
+798 DYLTLKYDLNLKDT
-812 DKVEGKAPT
+812 DKVEGEAPT
-821 DSNSYIKDAKAQAT
+821 DSDSYIKDAKAQVQDIGKVT
-835 DVGNVK
+835 

-868 VLMDKNKTLYAQWKE
+868 VLMDKSKTLYAQWKE

-899 EGAQYEVEEIITNDS
+899 VGDQYVVEEIITNDS

-956 VTSLDESTNNYIY
+956 VNSLDESKNNYIY

-981 GNGQVKEGE
+981 GNGQVKEDE

-1001 LKSNPKGTDTKAKEG
+1001 LKSNPKGTETKAKEG

-1029 LNDGTKIAAGEKITE
+1029 LNDGTKIPVGEKITE

-1054 PLTFKANFVK
+1054 PLTFTANFVK

-1072 THEFKVADDSPIKE
+1072 THEFKVAKDSPIKE
-1086 MPADVKK
+1086 MPADIKI
-1093 AVDAQL
+1093 AVYSQL
-1099 PDDKTAEDGKTTT
+1099 PDDKKAEDGKTTT
-1112 PGELKAPKDVEDKTN
+1112 PGELKN
-1127 DGVWKFESFKDQDTT
+1127 
-1142 TDEVDAKVNGA
+1142 
-1153 DVKFEGEWKFTPN
+1153 
-1166 EHKVTYEYVSGTEGV
+1166 
-1181 DLPAE
+1181 
-1186 LKAKAPK
+1186 
-1193 EVTGKVKGDKIT
+1193 
-1205 SPVPEGK
+1205 
-1212 DAEFRDE
+1212 
-1219 TNKGTWTF
+1219 
-1227 KSYDKDSVEITNK
+1227 
-1240 DENVQGTWEFTPD
+1240 
-1253 PEPGKYNVT
+1253 
-1262 HEFKVAED
+1262 
-1270 SPVKEMPA
+1270 
-1278 DVKKAV
+1278 
-1284 DAQLPEN
+1284 PEN
-1291 KTAEDGKTT
+1291 
-1300 TPGELKD
+1300 
-1307 PKDVEDKTNDGVWK
+1307 VEDKTNDGVWK

-1335 DAKVNGADVK
+1335 DAKVNGADVT
-1345 FEGEWKF
+1345 FEGTWKF
-1352 KPNEHEVTY
+1352 TPNKHKVTY

-1369 KELPAELKA
+1369 KELPEALKA
-1378 KAPEKVTGKVKGDT
+1378 KAPKEVTGKVKGNT

-1400 DDATFRDEAN
+1400 DDATFRDDKN

-1428 KDEKVTGTWE
+1428 KDENVKGTWE
-1438 FTPDAEPG
+1438 FTPDPEPG

-1460 KELPQEVLALLPADQ
+1460 KELPKEVLALVPADQ
-1475 TGKEKGDVVKP
+1475 TGKVKGDVVKP
-1486 TEPKTKTVEVKDG
+1486 TEPQTKTVNVEDG
-1499 TWKFVS
+1499 TWTFVE
-1505 YDKDSKT
+1505 YDKNQETIDN
-1512 VEDKDVEFTGTWEFT
+1512 KDVEFTGTWEFT
-1527 PKTTPID
+1527 PKTTPTD
-1534 YNVSHKFVSATEGKT
+1534 YNVNHKFVSSTEGKA

-1569 TVTPTAPTQTE
+1569 TVTPTAPKETTVE
-1580 VKDTENDGTWKFEGY
+1580 DAGNDGTWKFEGY
-1595 DENSKTINKSDVTF
+1595 DKDSKTID
-1609 EGKWKFTLNE
+1609 
-1619 HKVTYE
+1619 
-1625 YVSGTEGVELP
+1625 
-1636 EALKAKAPDEV
+1636 
-1647 TGKVK
+1647 
-1652 GDTVTSPVPTGDD
+1652 
-1665 ATFRDDV
+1665 
-1672 NKGTW
+1672 
-1677 TFKSYDKND
+1677 
-1686 VTISNK
+1686 
-1692 DEKVTGTWE
+1692 
-1701 FTPDVVTEYVDE
+1701 
-1713 DGNTISPKENGA
+1713 
-1725 KEKKDIDGYEFVRTE
+1725 
-1740 KDDKGNTK
+1740 
-1748 HIYKKKTTPTDYN
+1748 
-1761 VNHKFVS
+1761 
-1768 ATEGKDLPKA
+1768 
-1778 VTDLT
+1778 
-1783 PDQQTG
+1783 
-1789 KKDGD
+1789 
-1794 TVTPTAPTQKE
+1794 
-1805 VKDTENDGTWT
+1805 
-1816 FEGYDEN
+1816 
-1823 SKTINKSDVTF
+1823 KSDVTF

-1840 TPNEHKVT
+1840 TPNKHKVTYEYVSGTKGKELPEALKAKAPKEATGKVKGDKVTSPVPEGKDAEFRDETNKGTWTFKSYDKNEVEITNKDENVKGTWVFTPDAEPNKYNVKHEFVSATEGKTLPQAVKELTPKDQTGKEDGSVVKPTEPEKTKVADTENDGTWTFEGYKDQDKTTDEVDAKVNGADVKFEGEWKFTPNEHQVT

-1881 TPTKPVPESITTK
+1881 TPTKPIPESITTK
-1894 DGVWTFVGYDEES
+1894 DGVWTFVKY
-1907 KTVGDKDVEFIGKW
+1907 DKDSETVDNKDLVFTGTW
-1921 KFSPKPD
+1921 KFSPKPV
-1928 PVTYNVN
+1928 PTTYKVN

-1960 GIEDGKTVTPTS
+1960 GIEDKSTVTPTA

-1985 TWTFKGYKDLDT
+1985 IWKFKGYKDLDENT
-1997 TTDDVD
+1997 EKVD

-2028 EYVSGTK
+2028 EYVSGTEGK
-2035 GVDLPEALKAK
+2035 ELPAELKAK

-2123 GKDLPKAVTDL
+2123 GKDLPKAVTNL
-2134 TPAQQTGKK
+2134 TPKDQTGKK

-2218 LLPANQTEKVKGDEV
+2218 LLPANQTGKVKGDEV
-2233 TPSEPQTKTVK
+2233 TPTEPKTKTVK

-2256 KDNKTVED
+2256 KENKKVED
-2264 KDVEFI
+2264 KDVEFT
-2270 GTWEFTPKT
+2270 GTWEFIP
-2279 TPTDV
+2279 DV
-2284 VTEYVDED
+2284 VTEYVDEN
-2292 GNTIA
+2292 GKTIA
-2297 PKENGTK
+2297 PKEDGTK
-2304 AKKDIDGYEFV
+2304 PNKEIDGYKFV
-2315 RTETDEQGNTKHI
+2315 KTEKDDKGNTKHI

-2348 KTISPK
+2348 NTIAPK
-2354 ENGTKEKKDIDGYV
+2354 ENGKQTNKDIDGYE
-2368 FVRTETDDKGNTKH
+2368 FVKTTTDDKGNTKH

-2565 NQILADKAGTHDPST
+2565 NQILADKAGTHDPSN

-2595 NTVHIYKKLAPVPKV
+2595 NTRHIYQKLAPAVKV

-2741 DIKGYEFVK
+2741 DIKGYE
-2750 TETDKDGNTIHIYK
+2750 
-2764 KKENTSKVVTK
+2764 S
-2775 YVDENG
+2775 
-2781 KTIAP
+2781 
-2786 NEDGKK
+2786 
-2792 PKKDIKGY
+2792 
-2800 EFVKTETDKNG
+2800 
-2811 NTIHIY
+2811 IHIY

>member
-1 MRRENKNPRKIL
+1 MLMKKRRIMRRENKNPRKIL

-41 INEYHFYNDTIENKA
+41 INEYHFYNDTIENKE
-56 SATEIQKQLITDE
+56 SAKEIQKQIILD
-69 GKLSDPGHVFKNKDK
+69 GKSISDPGHVFKDK
-84 VFLKWQDEEG
+84 SNVLEKWQDEEG
-94 NEIKFDTPIE
+94 NDIKFDTPIE
-104 IKGNDK
+104 VKGNDK

-116 PVFKGQV
+116 PVFKNQV
-123 VITYYIVGDKNDR
+123 VITYYIAGSTNDR

-141 TISDADSYKL
+141 TISDASSYKL
-151 PEDPTIYDAN
+151 PVDPTIYDAN

-181 SLKNDIKAGK
+181 SLKKDIAAGK

-212 GASFQDQILADD
+212 DASYQDQILADD
-224 GGKLDKMPEKPTRAG
+224 GGKLDKMPEDPTRAG

-245 SLTEDGDPVDLN
+245 SLAEDGDPVDLN

-341 FNDSYN
+341 FNDGYN
-347 SKDENGQMD
+347 SKDSNGKMD

-376 TKQAFET
+376 TKEAFET
-383 IKADGSTVVPVYMD
+383 IAADGSTVVPVYMD

-408 ASGTSY
+408 ANSISY
-414 YQANWVNATDENGN
+414 YQPNWVNATDQNGN
-428 IHVDLRYGQSSETW
+428 IHVDLRYGQSSDEW
-442 FDKLNKDYIYYKDKS
+442 FDQLNEDYIYYKDKS

-465 PVMGDKDVYMYRVY
+465 PVMGDEDVYMYRVL
-479 AKGQGFQLRFVEWD
+479 AKGRKYQLRFVEWD

-507 QLKATLGTMKEIGDR
+507 QLKATLGTMKEIDER
-522 VKFENTEHYVTY
+522 VSFQNTEWYMNWNGRKYRVYEPYNNNYQQVTY
-534 YGRNYRVFEPS
+534 S
-545 DGMWASKTNT
+545 
-555 WVDETDHVDDIKG
+555 WVDKTDHVDDIEG
-568 FQPKTGDMSAD
+568 FQPKKGDMSSD
-579 GLQSVNVN
+579 GLQSINVN
-587 NPAFRDYMFTPKGY
+587 NPAFRDYMFAAGNNV
-601 GGYFNYTGT
+601 GGYQNYTGT
-610 KYIDNGSYVG
+610 KYIDDDGSYVG

-625 RKTYNIIYYSGNKK
+625 RKTYHINYYSGSKR

-652 DFGLDYKIGETK
+652 DFGLDYKVGETTNSK
-664 NPDNPNQ
+664 GQ
-671 VFMGWYED
+671 VFQGWYED
-679 SSFSVEHKHEDGA
+679 STFSVEHKHEAGT

-717 QDDYEKDTEK
+717 QDNYEKDIEK
-727 ITEIPEDD
+727 IGEIPEDD
-735 TLYDGKYKDA
+735 TLYDGKYKDG
-745 KVSEENF
+745 KVSKENF
-752 PQPVKPKDATEFLGW
+752 PQPVKPENATDFLGW

-798 DYLELKYDLNLPAT
+798 DYLTLKYDLNLKDT
-812 DKVEGKAPT
+812 DKVEGEAPT
-821 DSNSYIKDAKAQAT
+821 DSDSYIKDAKAQVQDIGKVT
-835 DVGNVK
+835 

-899 EGAQYEVEEIITNDS
+899 EGAQHVVEEIITNDF

-948 FQKDDEVT
+948 FQKGYEVT

-1072 THEFKVADDSPIKE
+1072 RHEFKVAK
-1086 MPADVKK
+1086 
-1093 AVDAQL
+1093 
-1099 PDDKTAEDGKTTT
+1099 
-1112 PGELKAPKDVEDKTN
+1112 
-1127 DGVWKFESFKDQDTT
+1127 
-1142 TDEVDAKVNGA
+1142 
-1153 DVKFEGEWKFTPN
+1153 
-1166 EHKVTYEYVSGTEGV
+1166 
-1181 DLPAE
+1181 
-1186 LKAKAPK
+1186 
-1193 EVTGKVKGDKIT
+1193 
-1205 SPVPEGK
+1205 
-1212 DAEFRDE
+1212 
-1219 TNKGTWTF
+1219 
-1227 KSYDKDSVEITNK
+1227 
-1240 DENVQGTWEFTPD
+1240 
-1253 PEPGKYNVT
+1253 
-1262 HEFKVAED
+1262 D

-1284 DAQLPEN
+1284 DAQLPED
-1291 KTAEDGKTT
+1291 KKAEDGKTT
-1300 TPGELKD
+1300 TPGELKN

-1321 FEGFKDQNPDTKDV
+1321 FEGFKDQNPDTEAV
-1335 DAKVNGADVK
+1335 DAKVNGADVT
-1345 FEGEWKF
+1345 FEGTWKF
-1352 KPNEHEVTY
+1352 TPNKHKVTY

-1369 KELPAELKA
+1369 KELPEALKA
-1378 KAPEKVTGKVKGDT
+1378 KAPKEVTGKVKGNT

-1400 DDATFRDEAN
+1400 DDATFRDDKN

-1428 KDEKVTGTWE
+1428 KDENVKGTWE
-1438 FTPDAEPG
+1438 FTPDPEPG

-1460 KELPQEVLALLPADQ
+1460 KKLPKEVLDLLPANQ
-1475 TGKEKGDVVKP
+1475 TGKVKGDEVKP

-1527 PKTTPID
+1527 PKTTPTD
-1534 YNVSHKFVSATEGKT
+1534 YKVTHEFKVSEDSPIKEMPAEVKKAVDSQLPEDKKAEDGKT
-1549 LPKAVTDLT
+1549 TTPGELKDPKDVEDKT
-1558 PDQQT
+1558 
-1563 GKKDGE
+1563 
-1569 TVTPTAPTQTE
+1569 
-1580 VKDTENDGTWKFEGY
+1580 NDGVWKFEGFK
-1595 DENSKTINKSDVTF
+1595 DQDPDTKDVDAKVNGADVKF
-1609 EGKWKFTLNE
+1609 EGE
-1619 HKVTYE
+1619 
-1625 YVSGTEGVELP
+1625 
-1636 EALKAKAPDEV
+1636 
-1647 TGKVK
+1647 
-1652 GDTVTSPVPTGDD
+1652 
-1665 ATFRDDV
+1665 
-1672 NKGTW
+1672 
-1677 TFKSYDKND
+1677 
-1686 VTISNK
+1686 
-1692 DEKVTGTWE
+1692 
-1701 FTPDVVTEYVDE
+1701 
-1713 DGNTISPKENGA
+1713 
-1725 KEKKDIDGYEFVRTE
+1725 
-1740 KDDKGNTK
+1740 
-1748 HIYKKKTTPTDYN
+1748 
-1761 VNHKFVS
+1761 
-1768 ATEGKDLPKA
+1768 
-1778 VTDLT
+1778 
-1783 PDQQTG
+1783 
-1789 KKDGD
+1789 
-1794 TVTPTAPTQKE
+1794 
-1805 VKDTENDGTWT
+1805 
-1816 FEGYDEN
+1816 
-1823 SKTINKSDVTF
+1823 
-1834 EGKWKF
+1834 WKF

-1861 KEVTD
+1861 DEVKN
-1866 LLPDPEKGKVKGDKV
+1866 LLPNPEKGKVKGDKV

-2035 GVDLPEALKAK
+2035 GVDLPEELKAK

-2123 GKDLPKAVTDL
+2123 GKDLPKAVKDL
-2134 TPAQQTGKK
+2134 TPKDQTGKK
-2143 DGETV
+2143 DGSV
-2148 TPTAPKETKVEDK
+2148 VKPTDPTQKEVKDTE
-2161 TNDGTWTFEGYD
+2161 NDGVWTFEGYKDQD
-2173 KDSKTIDKS
+2173 KTTDEVDAKVNGA
-2182 DVTFEGKW
+2182 DVKFEGEW
-2190 KFTPNKHEVIHKF
+2190 KFTPNEHKVTYEY
-2203 VSKDP
+2203 VSGTKGIELP
-2208 NKKLPKEVTD
+2208 EALKAKAPKEATG
-2218 LLPANQTEKVKGDEV
+2218 KVKGDKV
-2233 TPSEPQTKTVK
+2233 TSPVPTG
-2244 VKDGTWKFVSYD
+2244 KDAEYRDDVNKGTWKFKSYD
-2256 KDNKTVED
+2256 KKDVTISD
-2264 KDVEFI
+2264 KDENVK
-2270 GTWEFTPKT
+2270 GTWEFIP
-2279 TPTDV
+2279 DV

-2297 PKENGTK
+2297 PKETGTK
-2304 AKKDIDGYEFV
+2304 DKKDIEGYEFV
-2315 RTETDEQGNTKHI
+2315 RTT
-2328 YKKKVTPPADVVTEY
+2328 
-2343 VDEDG
+2343 
-2348 KTISPK
+2348 
-2354 ENGTKEKKDIDGYV
+2354 
-2368 FVRTETDDKGNTKH
+2368 TDDKGNTKH

-2397 FVDEKGNPIAKDEDG
+2397 FVDENGNPLAMEEKG
-2412 KQDKKD
+2412 KKDKKD
-2418 IPGYEFVKTETDKDG
+2418 IPAYEFVRTYTDKYG
-2433 NVIHVYKFKQTPS
+2433 NIVHVYKFKQTPN
-2446 PTVETRYVD
+2446 PTVETRYVDTEGNQILADKVGTHDPSTIEGYQFVKTEKDEKGNTVHIYKKIAPVPKVETRYVDENGNQLLPPKEGTQNQVNIDGYDYISTNKDNNGNTIHVYKKKPTQDVETRYVD

-2485 ENGNTVHIY
+2485 EKGNTRHIY
-2494 KKLAPVPKV
+2494 QKLAP
-2503 ETRYVDE
+2503 
-2510 NGNQLL
+2510 
-2516 PPKEGTQNQV
+2516 
-2526 NIDGYDYVSTNK
+2526 
-2538 DNNGNTIHVYK
+2538 
-2549 KKPIQDV
+2549 
-2556 ETRYLDTEG
+2556 
-2565 NQILADKAGTHDPST
+2565 
-2580 IEGYQLVRTEKDENG
+2580 
-2595 NTVHIYKKLAPVPKV
+2595 TVKV

-2632 VNIEGYDYVSTNKD
+2632 VNIEGYDYVSTSKD

-2670 ENGNEISDTQK
+2670 ENGNEIADTQK

-2711 KAAPTKV
+2711 KPDPTKV
-2718 VTKFVDEKGNPIAE
+2718 VTKFVDEKGNPIAK

-2792 PKKDIKGY
+2792 SKKDIKGY
-2800 EFVKTETDKNG
+2800 EFVRTETDDKG
-2811 NTIHIY
+2811 NTKHIY
-2817 KKSSSAENKYKVTHK
+2817 KKKSSSAENKYKVTHK

-2850 PKNQDGIENGTK
+2850 PKNQDGIENGRK

-2886 KDSSVVNSKDVNFTG
+2886 KDSSVVNNKDVNFTG

>member
-18 AIAFVVLAGIKLG
+18 AIAFIVLAGIKLG

-41 INEYHFYNDTIENKA
+41 INEYHFYNDTIENKN
-56 SATEIQKQLITDE
+56 SAKEIQKQIILD
-69 GKLSDPGHVFKNKDK
+69 GKSISDPGHVFKDK
-84 VFLKWQDEEG
+84 SNVLEKWQDEEG
-94 NEIKFDTPIE
+94 NDIKFDTPIE

-116 PVFKGQV
+116 PVFKNQV
-123 VITYYIVGDKNDR
+123 VITYYIAGSTNDR

-141 TISDADSYKL
+141 TISDASSYKL
-151 PEDPTIYDAN
+151 PVDPTIYDAN

-181 SLKNDIKAGK
+181 SLKKDIAAGK

-224 GGKLDKMPEKPTRAG
+224 GGKLDKMPEDPTRAG

-245 SLTEDGDPVDLN
+245 SLAEDGDPVDLN
-257 TLVLD
+257 TLILD
-262 KDINVYAVWKP
+262 KDITVYAVWKP

-303 NGEKTSLP
+303 NEQQTSLP

-323 PSGPIVEDIA
+323 PTGPIVEDIA

-341 FNDSYN
+341 FDDGYN
-347 SKDENGQMD
+347 SKDSNGKMD

-414 YQANWVNATDENGN
+414 YQANWVNATDNNGN
-428 IHVDLRYGQSSETW
+428 IHADLRYGQSSEEW
-442 FDKLNKDYIYYKDKS
+442 FAKLNKDYIYYRDKT
-457 IGSFYTKA
+457 IESFYTKA
-465 PVMGDKDVYMYRVY
+465 PVMGDEDIYMYRVL
-479 AKGQGFQLRFVEWD
+479 AKGTKYELRFVEWD
-493 PSKFNAQINSGSLD
+493 PSKFNSNINRSDLAT
-507 QLKATLGTMKEIGDR
+507 LKNTLGTMKEIGER
-522 VKFENTEHYVTY
+522 VSFQNSEWYMNWNGYK
-534 YGRNYRVFEPS
+534 YRVFEPYNNNYS
-545 DGMWASKTNT
+545 QITYS
-555 WVDETDHVDDIKG
+555 WVDKTDHVDDIKG
-568 FQPKTGDMSAD
+568 FQPKKGDMSAD

-587 NPAFRDYMFTPKGY
+587 NPAFRDYMFAAGKGLGNY
-601 GGYFNYTGT
+601 KNYTGT
-610 KYIDNGSYVG
+610 PYKDDDGSYVG

-652 DFGLDYKIGETK
+652 DFGLNYKIGETT

-679 SSFSVEHKHEDGA
+679 STFSVEHKHEDGA

-717 QDDYEKDTEK
+717 QDDYKKDIEK
-727 ITEIPEDD
+727 IGEIPEDD
-735 TLYDGKYKDA
+735 TLYDGKYKDG
-745 KVSEENF
+745 KVSKENF

-821 DSNSYIKDAKAQAT
+821 DSDSYIKDAKAQVQDIGKVT
-835 DVGNVK
+835 

-899 EGAQYEVEEIITNDS
+899 EGAQHVVEEIITNDF

-948 FQKDDEVT
+948 FQKGYEVT

-1001 LKSNPKGTDTKAKEG
+1001 LKSNPKGTDIKAKEG
-1016 YKFSHWTADKEIT
+1016 YKFSHWTADKNIKLSDGTEIKAGEEIT
-1029 LNDGTKIAAGEKITE
+1029 D

-1072 THEFKVADDSPIKE
+1072 RHEFKVAK
-1086 MPADVKK
+1086 
-1093 AVDAQL
+1093 
-1099 PDDKTAEDGKTTT
+1099 
-1112 PGELKAPKDVEDKTN
+1112 
-1127 DGVWKFESFKDQDTT
+1127 
-1142 TDEVDAKVNGA
+1142 
-1153 DVKFEGEWKFTPN
+1153 
-1166 EHKVTYEYVSGTEGV
+1166 
-1181 DLPAE
+1181 
-1186 LKAKAPK
+1186 
-1193 EVTGKVKGDKIT
+1193 
-1205 SPVPEGK
+1205 
-1212 DAEFRDE
+1212 
-1219 TNKGTWTF
+1219 
-1227 KSYDKDSVEITNK
+1227 
-1240 DENVQGTWEFTPD
+1240 
-1253 PEPGKYNVT
+1253 
-1262 HEFKVAED
+1262 D

-1284 DAQLPEN
+1284 DAQLPED
-1291 KTAEDGKTT
+1291 KKAEDGKTT
-1300 TPGELKD
+1300 TPGELKN

-1321 FEGFKDQNPDTKDV
+1321 FEGFKDQNPDTEAV
-1335 DAKVNGADVK
+1335 DAKVNGADVT

-1352 KPNEHEVTY
+1352 KPNEHKVTY

-1369 KELPAELKA
+1369 KELPEALKN
-1378 KAPEKVTGKVKGDT
+1378 KAPEEVTGKVKGDK

-1400 DDATFRDEAN
+1400 KDAEFRDDVN
-1410 KGTWTF
+1410 KGTWKF
-1416 KSYDK
+1416 KAYDK
-1421 NEVEITN
+1421 NDITISN

-1438 FTPDAEPG
+1438 FTPDPEPG

-1460 KELPQEVLALLPADQ
+1460 KELP
-1475 TGKEKGDVVKP
+1475 
-1486 TEPKTKTVEVKDG
+1486 
-1499 TWKFVS
+1499 
-1505 YDKDSKT
+1505 
-1512 VEDKDVEFTGTWEFT
+1512 
-1527 PKTTPID
+1527 
-1534 YNVSHKFVSATEGKT
+1534 
-1549 LPKAVTDLT
+1549 KAVTDLT
-1558 PDQQT
+1558 P
-1563 GKKDGE
+1563 
-1569 TVTPTAPTQTE
+1569 A
-1580 VKDTENDGTWKFEGY
+1580 
-1595 DENSKTINKSDVTF
+1595 
-1609 EGKWKFTLNE
+1609 
-1619 HKVTYE
+1619 
-1625 YVSGTEGVELP
+1625 
-1636 EALKAKAPDEV
+1636 
-1647 TGKVK
+1647 
-1652 GDTVTSPVPTGDD
+1652 
-1665 ATFRDDV
+1665 
-1672 NKGTW
+1672 
-1677 TFKSYDKND
+1677 
-1686 VTISNK
+1686 
-1692 DEKVTGTWE
+1692 
-1701 FTPDVVTEYVDE
+1701 
-1713 DGNTISPKENGA
+1713 
-1725 KEKKDIDGYEFVRTE
+1725 
-1740 KDDKGNTK
+1740 
-1748 HIYKKKTTPTDYN
+1748 
-1761 VNHKFVS
+1761 
-1768 ATEGKDLPKA
+1768 
-1778 VTDLT
+1778 
-1783 PDQQTG
+1783 QQTG

-1794 TVTPTAPTQKE
+1794 TVTPTAPKQTTVE
-1805 VKDTENDGTWT
+1805 DTENDGTWT
-1816 FEGYDEN
+1816 FEGYKDQN
-1823 SKTINKSDVTF
+1823 PDTKDVDAKVNGADVTF
-1834 EGKWKF
+1834 EGEWKF
-1840 TPNEHKVT
+1840 KPNE
-1848 YKFESEDPTKPLP
+1848 
-1861 KEVTD
+1861 
-1866 LLPDPEKGKVKGDKV
+1866 
-1881 TPTKPVPESITTK
+1881 
-1894 DGVWTFVGYDEES
+1894 
-1907 KTVGDKDVEFIGKW
+1907 
-1921 KFSPKPD
+1921 
-1928 PVTYNVN
+1928 
-1935 HQFKSATKGKDLPQA
+1935 
-1950 VKDQL
+1950 
-1955 PDQQT
+1955 
-1960 GIEDGKTVTPTS
+1960 
-1972 PKKEKV
+1972 
-1978 EDTDNDG
+1978 
-1985 TWTFKGYKDLDT
+1985 
-1997 TTDDVD
+1997 
-2003 AKVDG
+2003 
-2008 ADVMFE
+2008 
-2014 GSWEFTPNKHKVTY
+2014 HKVTY
-2028 EYVSGTK
+2028 EYVSGTEGK
-2035 GVDLPEALKAK
+2035 ELPEALKAK
-2046 APKEVTGKV
+2046 APEEVTGKV

-2068 DAEFRDDKNKGT
+2068 DAEFRDETNKGT
-2080 WTFKSFDKNSV
+2080 WKFKSYDKDSV
-2091 EISNQDEK
+2091 EITNKDEK
-2099 VTGTWVFT
+2099 VKGTWVFT
-2107 PDPEYKVEHK
+2107 PDQQPEKYNVTHE
-2117 FVSSTK
+2117 FVSATQ
-2123 GKDLPKAVTDL
+2123 GKDLPQAVKDLIPKDQTGKADGSTVKPTEPEKTKVADKENDGTWKFEGYKDQDKETPEVDAKVNGADVKFEGEWKFTPNKHKVTYEYVSGTEGKELPEALKAKAPEEVTGKVKGDKVTSPVPEGKDAEFRDETNKGTWKFKSYDKDSVEITNKDEKVKGTWVFTPDQQPEKYNVTHEFVSATQGKDLPQAVKDL
-2134 TPAQQTGKK
+2134 TPKDQTGKK

-2148 TPTAPKETKVEDK
+2148 TPTAPTQKEVADAD
-2161 TNDGTWTFEGYD
+2161 NDGTWTFEGYD
-2173 KDSKTIDKS
+2173 ENSKTIDKK

-2218 LLPANQTEKVKGDEV
+2218 LLPANQTGKVKGDEV

-2256 KDNKTVED
+2256 KENKKVED
-2264 KDVEFI
+2264 KDVEFT
-2270 GTWEFTPKT
+2270 GTWEFIP
-2279 TPTDV
+2279 DV

-2297 PKENGTK
+2297 PKENGKQTN
-2304 AKKDIDGYEFV
+2304 KDIDGYEFV
-2315 RTETDEQGNTKHI
+2315 RTEKDEQGNTKHI
-2328 YKKKVTPPADVVTEY
+2328 YKKKTTPTPDVVTEY
-2343 VDEDG
+2343 VDENG
-2348 KTISPK
+2348 KTIAPK
-2354 ENGTKEKKDIDGYV
+2354 EDGKKPNKEINGYE

-2382 IYKKKTTPSPSVVTK
+2382 IYKKKTTPSPSIVTK
-2397 FVDEKGNPIAKDEDG
+2397 FVDEKGNPLAKDEDG

-2418 IPGYEFVKTETDKDG
+2418 IPGYEFVETKNDKDG
-2433 NVIHVYKFKQTPS
+2433 NVVHVYKLIPS

-2455 TEGNQILADKAGTH
+2455 TEGKQILADKAGTH

-2475 GYQLVRTEKD
+2475 GYQFVKTEKD
-2485 ENGNTVHIY
+2485 EKGNTVHIY

-2526 NIDGYDYVSTNK
+2526 NIDGYDYISTNK

-2556 ETRYLDTEG
+2556 ETRYVDTEG

-2595 NTVHIYKKLAPVPKV
+2595 NTRHIYQKLAPAVKV

-2617 NGNQLLLPKEGTQNQ
+2617 NGNQLLPPKEGTQNQ
-2632 VNIEGYDYVSTNKD
+2632 VNIDGYDYISTNKD
-2646 NNGNTIHV
+2646 NNGNTIHT
-2654 YKKKVL
+2654 YKKAFKK
-2660 TPDVVTKYVD
+2660 PVTKFVD
-2670 ENGNEISDTQK
+2670 ENGNEIAESEM
-2681 GKHPSK
+2681 GRNPSK
-2687 NIEGYEIITTKSDE
+2687 AIPGYEIITTKTDE
-2701 KGNIIYVYRK
+2701 KGNLIYVYRK
-2711 KAAPTKV
+2711 KPDSTKV
-2718 VTKFVDEKGNPIAE
+2718 VTKFVDENGKTIAPN
-2732 SEDGKKPKK
+2732 EDGKKPKK
-2741 DIKGYEFVK
+2741 EIKGYEFVK
-2750 TETDKDGNTIHIYK
+2750 TETDKDGNTVHIYK

-2775 YVDENG
+2775 FVDEKGNP
-2781 KTIAP
+2781 IAE

-2832 FESSTPGK
+2832 FESTTPGK

-2850 PKNQDGIENGTK
+2850 PKNQEGIENGRK

-2886 KDSSVVNSKDVNFTG
+2886 KDSSVVNNKDVNFTG

>member
-41 INEYHFYNDTIENKA
+41 INEYHFYNDTIENKD
-56 SATEIQKQLITDE
+56 SAKEIQKQIVLD
-69 GKLSDPGHVFKNKDK
+69 GKSISDPGHVFKDKDK
-84 VFLKWQDEEG
+84 VLLKWQDEEG
-94 NEIKFDTPIE
+94 NDIKFDTPIE

-116 PVFKGQV
+116 PVFKNQV
-123 VITYYIVGDKNDR
+123 VITYYIPGSTNDR

-141 TISDADSYKL
+141 TISDASSYKL
-151 PEDPTIYDAN
+151 PVDPTIYDAN
-161 KYFVNWSTSKDGKSG
+161 KYFVNWSTSKDGSTG
-176 VYDEE
+176 VYNEE
-181 SLKNDIKAGK
+181 SLKKDIAAGK

-212 GASFQDQILADD
+212 GASFQDQILASKDS
-224 GGKLDKMPEKPTRAG
+224 KLDKMPEDPTRAG

-347 SKDENGQMD
+347 SKDENGKMD
-356 HTYTNPQTLDY
+356 HTYSNPQTLDY

-428 IHVDLRYGQSSETW
+428 IHVDLRYGQSSDQW
-442 FDKLNKDYIYYKDKS
+442 FYQLNKDYIYYKDKS

-652 DFGLDYKIGETK
+652 DFGLNYKIGETT

-679 SSFSVEHKHEDGA
+679 STFSVEHKHENGA

-717 QDDYEKDTEK
+717 QDDYERDIEK

-735 TLYDGKYKDA
+735 TLYDGKYKDD

-752 PQPVKPKDATEFLGW
+752 PQPVKPEGARAFLGW
-767 YEKNKN
+767 YEKNEN
-773 GRFVKANLHKPIK
+773 NRFVKANLHKPIK

-798 DYLELKYDLNLPAT
+798 DYLELKYDLNLPDT
-812 DKVEGKAPT
+812 DKVEGTAPT
-821 DSNSYIKDAKAQAT
+821 DSNSYINDAKALAA
-835 DVGNVK
+835 DVGDVK
-841 VNGGKKVFVGW
+841 VNDGKKVFVGW

-899 EGAQYEVEEIITNDS
+899 VGDQHVVDEIITNDF

-956 VTSLDESTNNYIY
+956 VTSLDESKNNYIY

-1029 LNDGTKIAAGEKITE
+1029 LNDGTKIPAGEKITD

-1072 THEFKVADDSPIKE
+1072 RHEFKVSEDSPIKE
-1086 MPADVKK
+1086 MPADVKT

-1099 PDDKTAEDGKTTT
+1099 PEDKKAEDGSVVKPT
-1112 PGELKAPKDVEDKTN
+1112 APTQIEVKDTEN
-1127 DGVWKFESFKDQDTT
+1127 DGTWKFEGFKDQDKT

-1166 EHKVTYEYVSGTEGV
+1166 EHEVTYEYVSGTEGKE
-1181 DLPAE
+1181 LPEA
-1186 LKAKAPK
+1186 LKAKAPEK
-1193 EVTGKVKGDKIT
+1193 VTSKVKGDKVT
-1205 SPVPEGK
+1205 SPVPTGDE
-1212 DAEFRDE
+1212 ATFRDE
-1219 TNKGTWTF
+1219 ANKGTWTF
-1227 KSYDKDSVEITNK
+1227 KSYDKNDVIISNK
-1240 DENVQGTWEFTPD
+1240 DEKVTGTWEFTPD
-1253 PEPGKYNVT
+1253 PEPGKHNVK
-1262 HEFKVAED
+1262 HEFVSATQGKDLPQAVKDLIPKDQTGKADGSTVKPTEPEKTKVADTE
-1270 SPVKEMPA
+1270 
-1278 DVKKAV
+1278 
-1284 DAQLPEN
+1284 
-1291 KTAEDGKTT
+1291 
-1300 TPGELKD
+1300 
-1307 PKDVEDKTNDGVWK
+1307 NDGTWT
-1321 FEGFKDQNPDTKDV
+1321 FEGYKDQDKETPEV
-1335 DAKVNGADVK
+1335 DAKVNGADVT
-1345 FEGEWKF
+1345 FEGKWKF
-1352 KPNEHEVTY
+1352 TPNKHKVTY
-1361 EYVSGTEG
+1361 EYVSGTKG

-1378 KAPEKVTGKVKGDT
+1378 KAPEKVTGKVKGDK

-1400 DDATFRDEAN
+1400 DEATFRDEAN
-1410 KGTWTF
+1410 KGTW
-1416 KSYDK
+1416 K
-1421 NEVEITN
+1421 
-1428 KDEKVTGTWE
+1428 
-1438 FTPDAEPG
+1438 
-1446 KYNVTHK
+1446 
-1453 FVSKDPN
+1453 
-1460 KELPQEVLALLPADQ
+1460 
-1475 TGKEKGDVVKP
+1475 
-1486 TEPKTKTVEVKDG
+1486 
-1499 TWKFVS
+1499 
-1505 YDKDSKT
+1505 
-1512 VEDKDVEFTGTWEFT
+1512 
-1527 PKTTPID
+1527 
-1534 YNVSHKFVSATEGKT
+1534 
-1549 LPKAVTDLT
+1549 
-1558 PDQQT
+1558 
-1563 GKKDGE
+1563 
-1569 TVTPTAPTQTE
+1569 
-1580 VKDTENDGTWKFEGY
+1580 
-1595 DENSKTINKSDVTF
+1595 
-1609 EGKWKFTLNE
+1609 
-1619 HKVTYE
+1619 
-1625 YVSGTEGVELP
+1625 
-1636 EALKAKAPDEV
+1636 
-1647 TGKVK
+1647 
-1652 GDTVTSPVPTGDD
+1652 
-1665 ATFRDDV
+1665 
-1672 NKGTW
+1672 
-1677 TFKSYDKND
+1677 
-1686 VTISNK
+1686 
-1692 DEKVTGTWE
+1692 
-1701 FTPDVVTEYVDE
+1701 
-1713 DGNTISPKENGA
+1713 
-1725 KEKKDIDGYEFVRTE
+1725 
-1740 KDDKGNTK
+1740 
-1748 HIYKKKTTPTDYN
+1748 
-1761 VNHKFVS
+1761 
-1768 ATEGKDLPKA
+1768 
-1778 VTDLT
+1778 
-1783 PDQQTG
+1783 
-1789 KKDGD
+1789 
-1794 TVTPTAPTQKE
+1794 
-1805 VKDTENDGTWT
+1805 
-1816 FEGYDEN
+1816 
-1823 SKTINKSDVTF
+1823 
-1834 EGKWKF
+1834 
-1840 TPNEHKVT
+1840 
-1848 YKFESEDPTKPLP
+1848 
-1861 KEVTD
+1861 
-1866 LLPDPEKGKVKGDKV
+1866 
-1881 TPTKPVPESITTK
+1881 
-1894 DGVWTFVGYDEES
+1894 
-1907 KTVGDKDVEFIGKW
+1907 
-1921 KFSPKPD
+1921 
-1928 PVTYNVN
+1928 
-1935 HQFKSATKGKDLPQA
+1935 
-1950 VKDQL
+1950 
-1955 PDQQT
+1955 
-1960 GIEDGKTVTPTS
+1960 
-1972 PKKEKV
+1972 
-1978 EDTDNDG
+1978 
-1985 TWTFKGYKDLDT
+1985 
-1997 TTDDVD
+1997 
-2003 AKVDG
+2003 
-2008 ADVMFE
+2008 
-2014 GSWEFTPNKHKVTY
+2014 
-2028 EYVSGTK
+2028 
-2035 GVDLPEALKAK
+2035 
-2046 APKEVTGKV
+2046 
-2055 KGDKVTS
+2055 
-2062 PVPEGK
+2062 
-2068 DAEFRDDKNKGT
+2068 
-2080 WTFKSFDKNSV
+2080 FKSFDKNSV

-2134 TPAQQTGKK
+2134 TPVQQTGKK

-2173 KDSKTIDKS
+2173 ENSKTINKS

-2190 KFTPNKHEVIHKF
+2190 KFTPNKHNVTHKF

-2208 NKKLPKEVTD
+2208 NKKLPQEVLD
-2218 LLPANQTEKVKGDEV
+2218 LLPANQTGKVKGDV
-2233 TPSEPQTKTVK
+2233 VKPTEPKTKEVK

-2264 KDVEFI
+2264 KDVEFT
-2270 GTWEFTPKT
+2270 GTWEFIP
-2279 TPTDV
+2279 DV
-2284 VTEYVDED
+2284 VTEYVDEN
-2292 GNTIA
+2292 GKTIA

-2304 AKKDIDGYEFV
+2304 DKKDIDGYEFV
-2315 RTETDEQGNTKHI
+2315 KTEKDDKGNTKHI

-2348 KTISPK
+2348 NTIAPK
-2354 ENGTKEKKDIDGYV
+2354 ENGKQTNKDIDGYE
-2368 FVRTETDDKGNTKH
+2368 FVRTEKDDKGNTKH
-2382 IYKKKTTPSPSVVTK
+2382 IYKKKTTPSPSIVTK
-2397 FVDEKGNPIAKDEDG
+2397 FVDEKGNPLAKNEDG

-2418 IPGYEFVKTETDKDG
+2418 IPGYQFVETKNDKDG
-2433 NVIHVYKFKQTPS
+2433 NVVHVYKLIPS
-2446 PTVETRYVD
+2446 STVETRYVD

-2469 DPSTIE
+2469 DPSNIE
-2475 GYQLVRTEKD
+2475 GYQFVKTEKD
-2485 ENGNTVHIY
+2485 EKGNTVHIY
-2494 KKLAPVPKV
+2494 KKIAPVPKV

-2556 ETRYLDTEG
+2556 ETRYVDTEG

-2580 IEGYQLVRTEKDENG
+2580 IEGYQFVRTEKDEKG
-2595 NTVHIYKKLAPVPKV
+2595 NTRHIYQKLAPVQKV

-2617 NGNQLLLPKEGTQNQ
+2617 NGNQLLPPKEGTQNQ
-2632 VNIEGYDYVSTNKD
+2632 VNIDGYDYISTNKD

-2654 YKKKVL
+2654 YKKKVI

-2670 ENGNEISDTQK
+2670 ENGNEIADTQK

-2711 KAAPTKV
+2711 KPDPTKV

-2732 SEDGKKPKK
+2732 NEDGKKPKK

-2750 TETDKDGNTIHIYK
+2750 TETDKYGNTIHIYK
-2764 KKENTSKVVTK
+2764 KKENTPKVVTK
-2775 YVDENG
+2775 FVDEKGNP
-2781 KTIAP
+2781 IAE

-2792 PKKDIKGY
+2792 PNKDIKGY

-2817 KKSSSAENKYKVTHK
+2817 KKSSSEENKYKVTHK

-2850 PKNQDGIENGTK
+2850 PKNQDGIENGRK

-2874 VKDGTWV
+2874 VKDGIWV

-2886 KDSSVVNSKDVNFTG
+2886 KDSSVVNNKDVNFTG

-2908 KIGKIKVSTGANSRS
+2908 KIGKVKVLTGTNSRS

>member
-41 INEYHFYNDTIENKA
+41 INEYHFYNDTIENKD
-56 SATEIQKQLITDE
+56 SAKEIQKQIVLD
-69 GKLSDPGHVFKNKDK
+69 GKTISDPGHVFKDKDK
-84 VFLKWQDEEG
+84 VLLKWQDEEG
-94 NEIKFDTPIE
+94 NDIKFDTPIE

-116 PVFKGQV
+116 PVFKNQV
-123 VITYYIVGDKNDR
+123 VITYYIPGSTNDR

-141 TISDADSYKL
+141 TITDASSYKL
-151 PEDPTIYDAN
+151 PVDPTIYDAN
-161 KYFVNWSTSKDGKSG
+161 KYFVNWSTSKDGSSG
-176 VYDEE
+176 TYDEN
-181 SLKNDIKAGK
+181 SLKKDIEAGK

-212 GASFQDQILADD
+212 GASFQDQILASKDS
-224 GGKLDKMPEKPTRAG
+224 KLDKMPEDPTRAG

-262 KDINVYAVWKP
+262 KDITIYAVWKP

-303 NGEKTSLP
+303 NGQQTSLP
-311 FKGSENPDPKVA
+311 FKGSESQDPKVA
-323 PSGPIVEDIA
+323 PTGPIVEDINE
-333 KLTEKDGR
+333 LTEKDGR
-341 FNDSYN
+341 FNNGYN

-383 IKADGSTVVPVYMD
+383 IAADGSTVVPVYMD
-397 RNVHT
+397 RNIHT

-408 ASGTSY
+408 QHGVDVY
-414 YQANWVNATDENGN
+414 PNNANWINATDENGN
-428 IHVDLRYGQSSETW
+428 IHVDLRYGQSSEQW
-442 FDKLNKDYIYYKDKS
+442 FDKLNKDYIYYMDKS
-457 IGSFYTKA
+457 IGSFYTRA
-465 PVMGDKDVYMYRVY
+465 PAMGDKDINMYRVL
-479 AKGQGFQLRFVEWD
+479 AKGTKYQLRFVEWD
-493 PSKFNAQINSGSLD
+493 PSKFNAQINGSDLATL
-507 QLKATLGTMKEIGDR
+507 QSTLGTMKEIGKR
-522 VKFENTEHYVTY
+522 VSFQNSEWYMNWNGYK
-534 YGRNYRVFEPS
+534 YRVFEPY
-545 DGMWASKTNT
+545 DGNYKQTTYS
-555 WVDETDHVDDIKG
+555 WVDKTDHVDDIKG
-568 FQPKTGDMSAD
+568 FQPKKGDMSRD

-587 NPAFRDYMFTPKGY
+587 NPAFRDYMFAAGKGV
-601 GGYFNYTGT
+601 GGYQNYTGT
-610 KYIDNGSYVG
+610 PYIEDGSYVG

-625 RKTYNIIYYSGNKK
+625 RKTYNINYYSGSTR
-639 LASNPYKYEADTS
+639 LASKPYKYEADTS
-652 DFGLDYKIGETK
+652 DFGLDYKIGVTT
-664 NPDNPNQ
+664 NPKNPNQ

-679 SSFSVEHKHEDGA
+679 STFSVEHKHEDGA

-717 QDDYEKDTEK
+717 QDDYEKDIEK

-735 TLYDGKYKDA
+735 TLYDGKYKDD
-745 KVSEENF
+745 KVSKENF
-752 PQPVKPKDATEFLGW
+752 PKPIEPEGAREFLGW
-767 YEKNKN
+767 YEKNEN
-773 GRFVKANLHKPIK
+773 NRFVKANLHKPIK

-798 DYLELKYDLNLPAT
+798 DYLELKYDLNLPDT
-812 DKVEGKAPT
+812 DKVEGTAPT
-821 DSNSYIKDAKAQAT
+821 DSNSYINDAKALAT

-841 VNGGKKVFVGW
+841 VNDGKKVFVGW

-899 EGAQYEVEEIITNDS
+899 VGDQYVVEEIITNDS
-914 HKVLGN
+914 HTVLGN

-930 EGYVFK
+930 EGYAFK

-956 VTSLDESTNNYIY
+956 VTSLDESKNNYIY

-1001 LKSNPKGTDTKAKEG
+1001 LNKNPKGTGTKANEG

-1029 LNDGTKIAAGEKITE
+1029 LNDGTKIPAGEKITD

-1064 DAPNEFNV
+1064 DKPSEF
-1072 THEFKVADDSPIKE
+1072 
-1086 MPADVKK
+1086 
-1093 AVDAQL
+1093 
-1099 PDDKTAEDGKTTT
+1099 
-1112 PGELKAPKDVEDKTN
+1112 
-1127 DGVWKFESFKDQDTT
+1127 
-1142 TDEVDAKVNGA
+1142 
-1153 DVKFEGEWKFTPN
+1153 
-1166 EHKVTYEYVSGTEGV
+1166 
-1181 DLPAE
+1181 
-1186 LKAKAPK
+1186 
-1193 EVTGKVKGDKIT
+1193 
-1205 SPVPEGK
+1205 
-1212 DAEFRDE
+1212 
-1219 TNKGTWTF
+1219 
-1227 KSYDKDSVEITNK
+1227 
-1240 DENVQGTWEFTPD
+1240 
-1253 PEPGKYNVT
+1253 NVT

-1278 DVKKAV
+1278 EVKAAV
-1284 DAQLPEN
+1284 DAQLPED
-1291 KTAEDGKTT
+1291 KKAEDGSVVTPAAPKQTTVEDTENDGIWTFEGYKDQDKTT
-1300 TPGELKD
+1300 DE
-1307 PKDVEDKTNDGVWK
+1307 
-1321 FEGFKDQNPDTKDV
+1321 V

-1361 EYVSGTEG
+1361 EYVSGTKG
-1369 KELPAELKA
+1369 KELPAELKS
-1378 KAPEKVTGKVKGDT
+1378 KAPAKVTGKVKGDT

-1400 DDATFRDEAN
+1400 DDATFRDEA
-1410 KGTWTF
+1410 
-1416 KSYDK
+1416 
-1421 NEVEITN
+1421 
-1428 KDEKVTGTWE
+1428 
-1438 FTPDAEPG
+1438 
-1446 KYNVTHK
+1446 
-1453 FVSKDPN
+1453 
-1460 KELPQEVLALLPADQ
+1460 
-1475 TGKEKGDVVKP
+1475 
-1486 TEPKTKTVEVKDG
+1486 
-1499 TWKFVS
+1499 
-1505 YDKDSKT
+1505 
-1512 VEDKDVEFTGTWEFT
+1512 
-1527 PKTTPID
+1527 
-1534 YNVSHKFVSATEGKT
+1534 
-1549 LPKAVTDLT
+1549 
-1558 PDQQT
+1558 
-1563 GKKDGE
+1563 
-1569 TVTPTAPTQTE
+1569 
-1580 VKDTENDGTWKFEGY
+1580 
-1595 DENSKTINKSDVTF
+1595 
-1609 EGKWKFTLNE
+1609 
-1619 HKVTYE
+1619 
-1625 YVSGTEGVELP
+1625 
-1636 EALKAKAPDEV
+1636 
-1647 TGKVK
+1647 
-1652 GDTVTSPVPTGDD
+1652 
-1665 ATFRDDV
+1665 

-1713 DGNTISPKENGA
+1713 DGNTISPKENGTKDK
-1725 KEKKDIDGYEFVRTE
+1725 KEIDGYEFVRTEKDDKGNTKHIYKKKVTPPADVVTEYVDEDGNTISPKENGTKDKKEIDGYEFVRTE

-1748 HIYKKKTTPTDYN
+1748 HIYKKKTTSTDYN

-1768 ATEGKDLPKA
+1768 ATQGKDLPQA
-1778 VTDLT
+1778 VKDLT
-1783 PDQQTG
+1783 PKDQTG
-1789 KKDGD
+1789 KKDGE

-1805 VKDTENDGTWT
+1805 VADADNDGTWT

-1823 SKTINKSDVTF
+1823 SKTIDKSDVTF

-1848 YKFESEDPTKPLP
+1848 YEYVSGTEGVELPAELKAKAPEKVTGKVKGDKVTSPVPTGDDATFRDETNKGTWTFKSYDKNDVTISNKDEKVTGTWEFTPDVVTEYVDENGKTIAPKEDGTKPNKEIDGYEFVRTETDEKGNTKHIYKKKTTSTDYNVNHKFVSATEGKALPKAVTDLTPVQQTGKKDGESVTPTAPKQTTVEDTENDGTWTFEGYDKDSKTIDKSDVTFEGKWKFTPNKHKVTYKFESEDPTKTLP
-1861 KEVTD
+1861 DEVKN
-1866 LLPDPEKGKVKGDKV
+1866 LLPDPEKDKVKGDKV
-1881 TPTKPVPESITTK
+1881 TPTKPIPEKITTQ
-1894 DGVWTFVGYDEES
+1894 DGVWTFVKYDKDS
-1907 KTVGDKDVEFIGKW
+1907 KTVDNKDLVFTGTW

-1935 HQFKSATKGKDLPQA
+1935 HQFKSATEGKDLPQA

-1960 GIEDGKTVTPTS
+1960 GIEDGKTVTPTA

-1985 TWTFKGYKDLDT
+1985 TWNFKGYKDLDT

-2014 GSWEFTPNKHKVTY
+2014 GSWEFTPNKHKVT
-2028 EYVSGTK
+2028 
-2035 GVDLPEALKAK
+2035 
-2046 APKEVTGKV
+2046 
-2055 KGDKVTS
+2055 
-2062 PVPEGK
+2062 
-2068 DAEFRDDKNKGT
+2068 
-2080 WTFKSFDKNSV
+2080 
-2091 EISNQDEK
+2091 
-2099 VTGTWVFT
+2099 
-2107 PDPEYKVEHK
+2107 
-2117 FVSSTK
+2117 
-2123 GKDLPKAVTDL
+2123 
-2134 TPAQQTGKK
+2134 
-2143 DGETV
+2143 
-2148 TPTAPKETKVEDK
+2148 
-2161 TNDGTWTFEGYD
+2161 
-2173 KDSKTIDKS
+2173 
-2182 DVTFEGKW
+2182 
-2190 KFTPNKHEVIHKF
+2190 HKF

-2208 NKKLPKEVTD
+2208 NKKLPQEVLD
-2218 LLPANQTEKVKGDEV
+2218 QLPANQAGKVKGDEV
-2233 TPSEPQTKTVK
+2233 EPTEPQTKIVK

-2264 KDVEFI
+2264 KDVEFT
-2270 GTWEFTPKT
+2270 GTWEFIP
-2279 TPTDV
+2279 DV

-2292 GNTIA
+2292 GKTIA
-2297 PKENGTK
+2297 PQETGTK
-2304 AKKDIDGYEFV
+2304 DKKDIDGYEFV
-2315 RTETDEQGNTKHI
+2315 RTETDDKGNTKHI
-2328 YKKKVTPPADVVTEY
+2328 YKKKTTPTPDVVTEY
-2343 VDEDG
+2343 VDENG
-2348 KTISPK
+2348 KTIAPK
-2354 ENGTKEKKDIDGYV
+2354 EDGTKPNKGIDGYE

-2382 IYKKKTTPSPSVVTK
+2382 IYKKKTTPSPSIVTK
-2397 FVDEKGNPIAKDEDG
+2397 FVDEKGNPLAKDEDG

-2418 IPGYEFVKTETDKDG
+2418 IPGYEFVETKNDKDG

-2455 TEGNQILADKAGTH
+2455 TEGKQILADKTGTH
-2469 DPSTIE
+2469 DPSNIE
-2475 GYQLVRTEKD
+2475 GYQFVKTEKD
-2485 ENGNTVHIY
+2485 EKGNTVHIY
-2494 KKLAPVPKV
+2494 QKIAPVPKV

-2516 PPKEGTQNQV
+2516 PPKEGTQAQV
-2526 NIDGYDYVSTNK
+2526 GIEGYDYVSTNK

-2556 ETRYLDTEG
+2556 ETKYVDTEG
-2565 NQILADKAGTHDPST
+2565 NQILADKAGAHDPST
-2580 IEGYQLVRTEKDENG
+2580 IEGYQFVKTEKDENG
-2595 NTVHIYKKLAPVPKV
+2595 NTVHIYKKIAPVPKV

-2617 NGNQLLLPKEGTQNQ
+2617 NGNQLLLPKEGTQGQ
-2632 VNIEGYDYVSTNKD
+2632 VNIEGYDYVSTHKD
-2646 NNGNTIHV
+2646 NNGNTTHV

-2670 ENGNEISDTQK
+2670 ENGKEIAETQK

-2687 NIEGYEIITTKSDE
+2687 NIEGYEIITTKTDE

-2711 KAAPTKV
+2711 KPDSTKV
-2718 VTKFVDEKGNPIAE
+2718 VTKFVDENGKPIAE
-2732 SEDGKKPKK
+2732 NEEGKKPKK
-2741 DIKGYEFVK
+2741 DIKGYE
-2750 TETDKDGNTIHIYK
+2750 Y
-2764 KKENTSKVVTK
+2764 
-2775 YVDENG
+2775 
-2781 KTIAP
+2781 
-2786 NEDGKK
+2786 
-2792 PKKDIKGY
+2792 
-2800 EFVKTETDKNG
+2800 VKTETDKNG

-2886 KDSSVVNSKDVNFTG
+2886 KDSSIVNNKDVNFTG

-2908 KIGKIKVSTGANSRS
+2908 KTGKIKVSTGTNSRS

>member
-41 INEYHFYNDTIENKA
+41 INEYHFYNDTIGNKDTA
-56 SATEIQKQLITDE
+56 KEIQKQIILD
-69 GKLSDPGHVFKNKDK
+69 GKSISDPGHVFKDK
-84 VFLKWQDEEG
+84 SNVLEKWQDEEG
-94 NEIKFDTPIE
+94 NDIKFDTPIE
-104 IKGNDK
+104 VKGKDK

-116 PVFKGQV
+116 PVFKNQV
-123 VITYYIVGDKNDR
+123 VITYYIAGSTNDR

-141 TISDADSYKL
+141 TISDASSYKL
-151 PEDPTIYDAN
+151 PVDPTIYDAN
-161 KYFVNWSTSKDGKSG
+161 KYFVNWSTSKYGKSG

-181 SLKNDIKAGK
+181 SLKKDIAAGK

-224 GGKLDKMPEKPTRAG
+224 GGKLDKMPEDPTRAG

-245 SLTEDGDPVDLN
+245 SLAEDGDPVDLN

-347 SKDENGQMD
+347 SKDENGKMD
-356 HTYTNPQTLDY
+356 HTYSNPQTLDY

-402 IWVYKN
+402 VWVYKN
-408 ASGTSY
+408 ASSTSY
-414 YQANWVNATDENGN
+414 YQANWVNATDNNGN
-428 IHVDLRYGQSSETW
+428 IHADLRYGQSSEEW
-442 FDKLNKDYIYYKDKS
+442 FAKLNKDYIYYRDKT
-457 IGSFYTKA
+457 IESFYTKA
-465 PVMGDKDVYMYRVY
+465 PVMGDEDIYMYRVL
-479 AKGQGFQLRFVEWD
+479 AKGTKYELRFVEWD
-493 PSKFNAQINSGSLD
+493 PSKFNSNINRSDLAT
-507 QLKATLGTMKEIGDR
+507 LKNTLGTMKEIGER
-522 VKFENTEHYVTY
+522 VSFQNSEWYMNWNGYK
-534 YGRNYRVFEPS
+534 YRVFEPYNNNYS
-545 DGMWASKTNT
+545 QITYS
-555 WVDETDHVDDIKG
+555 WVDKTDHVDDIKG
-568 FQPKTGDMSAD
+568 FQPKKGDMSAD

-587 NPAFRDYMFTPKGY
+587 NPAFRDYMFAAGKGLGNY
-601 GGYFNYTGT
+601 KNYTGT
-610 KYIDNGSYVG
+610 PYKDDDGSYVG

-652 DFGLDYKIGETK
+652 DFGLNYKIGETT
-664 NPDNPNQ
+664 NPKNPNQ

-679 SSFSVEHKHEDGA
+679 STFSVEHKHEDGA

-717 QDDYEKDTEK
+717 QDDYEKDIEK

-735 TLYDGKYKDA
+735 TLYDGKYKA
-745 KVSEENF
+745 EKVSEDNF
-752 PQPVKPKDATEFLGW
+752 PQPIEPEGARAFLGW
-767 YEKNKN
+767 YEKNEN

-798 DYLELKYDLNLPAT
+798 DYLELKYDLNLPDT

-821 DSNSYIKDAKAQAT
+821 DSNSYINDAKALAT
-835 DVGNVK
+835 DVGDVK
-841 VNGGKKVFVGW
+841 VNDGKKVFIGW

-899 EGAQYEVEEIITNDS
+899 VGAQHVVEEIITNDS

-956 VTSLDESTNNYIY
+956 VNSLDERKNNYIY

-981 GNGQVKEGE
+981 GNGQVKEDE

-1001 LKSNPKGTDTKAKEG
+1001 LKSNPKGTETKANKG

-1029 LNDGTKIAAGEKITE
+1029 LNDGTKIPAGEKITE

-1072 THEFKVADDSPIKE
+1072 THEFKVAKDSPIKE

-1112 PGELKAPKDVEDKTN
+1112 PGELKNPKDVEDKTN
-1127 DGVWKFESFKDQDTT
+1127 DGVWTFEGFEDQDPDTK
-1142 TDEVDAKVNGA
+1142 DVDAKVNGA
-1153 DVKFEGEWKFTPN
+1153 DVKFEGKWKFTPN
-1166 EHKVTYEYVSGTEGV
+1166 KHKVTYEYVSGTKGV
-1181 DLPAE
+1181 NLPAE

-1193 EVTGKVKGDKIT
+1193 EVTGKVKGDKVT

-1212 DAEFRDE
+1212 DA
-1219 TNKGTWTF
+1219 
-1227 KSYDKDSVEITNK
+1227 
-1240 DENVQGTWEFTPD
+1240 
-1253 PEPGKYNVT
+1253 
-1262 HEFKVAED
+1262 
-1270 SPVKEMPA
+1270 
-1278 DVKKAV
+1278 
-1284 DAQLPEN
+1284 
-1291 KTAEDGKTT
+1291 
-1300 TPGELKD
+1300 
-1307 PKDVEDKTNDGVWK
+1307 
-1321 FEGFKDQNPDTKDV
+1321 
-1335 DAKVNGADVK
+1335 
-1345 FEGEWKF
+1345 
-1352 KPNEHEVTY
+1352 
-1361 EYVSGTEG
+1361 
-1369 KELPAELKA
+1369 
-1378 KAPEKVTGKVKGDT
+1378 
-1392 VTSPVPTG
+1392 
-1400 DDATFRDEAN
+1400 TFRDDEN

-1421 NEVEITN
+1421 NDVTISN

-1438 FTPDAEPG
+1438 FIPDVVTEYVDENGKTIAPKEDGTKPNKEIDGYEFVRTETDDKGNTKHIYKKKTTPTD
-1446 KYNVTHK
+1446 YNVNHKFVSATEGKDLPKAVTDLTPVQQIGKKDGETVTPTVPKETEVKDTENDGIWTFEGYDKDSKTIDKSDVTFEGKWKFTPNKHEVIHK

-1460 KELPQEVLALLPADQ
+1460 KALPKEVTDLLPVKQ
-1475 TGKEKGDVVKP
+1475 TGKEKGDEVKP

-1527 PKTTPID
+1527 PDPEK
-1534 YNVSHKFVSATEGKT
+1534 YNVKHEFVSATEGKD
-1549 LPKAVTDLT
+1549 LPQAVKDLT
-1558 PDQQT
+1558 PKDQT
-1563 GKKDGE
+1563 GKKDGS
-1569 TVTPTAPTQTE
+1569 TVKPTEPEKTKVA
-1580 VKDTENDGTWKFEGY
+1580 DTENDGTWKFEGY
-1595 DENSKTINKSDVTF
+1595 KDQDKTTDEVDAKVNRADVTF
-1609 EGKWKFTLNE
+1609 
-1619 HKVTYE
+1619 
-1625 YVSGTEGVELP
+1625 
-1636 EALKAKAPDEV
+1636 
-1647 TGKVK
+1647 K
-1652 GDTVTSPVPTGDD
+1652 G
-1665 ATFRDDV
+1665 
-1672 NKGTW
+1672 
-1677 TFKSYDKND
+1677 
-1686 VTISNK
+1686 
-1692 DEKVTGTWE
+1692 E
-1701 FTPDVVTEYVDE
+1701 
-1713 DGNTISPKENGA
+1713 
-1725 KEKKDIDGYEFVRTE
+1725 
-1740 KDDKGNTK
+1740 
-1748 HIYKKKTTPTDYN
+1748 
-1761 VNHKFVS
+1761 
-1768 ATEGKDLPKA
+1768 
-1778 VTDLT
+1778 
-1783 PDQQTG
+1783 
-1789 KKDGD
+1789 
-1794 TVTPTAPTQKE
+1794 
-1805 VKDTENDGTWT
+1805 
-1816 FEGYDEN
+1816 
-1823 SKTINKSDVTF
+1823 
-1834 EGKWKF
+1834 WKF
-1840 TPNEHKVT
+1840 TPNKHEVT

-2035 GVDLPEALKAK
+2035 GVNLPAELKAK

-2134 TPAQQTGKK
+2134 TPKDQTGKK

-2218 LLPANQTEKVKGDEV
+2218 QLPANQTGKVKGDEV
-2233 TPSEPQTKTVK
+2233 KPSEPQTKTVK

-2256 KDNKTVED
+2256 KENKTVED
-2264 KDVEFI
+2264 KDVEFT
-2270 GTWEFTPKT
+2270 GTWEFIP
-2279 TPTDV
+2279 DV
-2284 VTEYVDED
+2284 VTEYVDEN
-2292 GNTIA
+2292 GKTIA

-2304 AKKDIDGYEFV
+2304 DKKDIDGYE
-2315 RTETDEQGNTKHI
+2315 
-2328 YKKKVTPPADVVTEY
+2328 
-2343 VDEDG
+2343 
-2348 KTISPK
+2348 
-2354 ENGTKEKKDIDGYV
+2354 

-2382 IYKKKTTPSPSVVTK
+2382 IYKKKTTPTPDVVTEYVDENSKTISPKEDGKQPNKEIDGYEFVKTTTDDKGNTKHIYKKKTTPSPSIVTK
-2397 FVDEKGNPIAKDEDG
+2397 FVDEKGNPLAKNEDG

-2418 IPGYEFVKTETDKDG
+2418 IPGYQFVETKNDKDG
-2433 NVIHVYKFKQTPS
+2433 NVVHVYKLIPS
-2446 PTVETRYVD
+2446 STVETRYVD

-2475 GYQLVRTEKD
+2475 GYQFVKTEKD
-2485 ENGNTVHIY
+2485 EKGNTVHIY

-2556 ETRYLDTEG
+2556 ETRYVDTEG

-2580 IEGYQLVRTEKDENG
+2580 IEGYQFVKTEKDEKG

-2617 NGNQLLLPKEGTQNQ
+2617 NGNQLLPPKEGTQNQ
-2632 VNIEGYDYVSTNKD
+2632 VNIDGYDYISTNKD
-2646 NNGNTIHV
+2646 NNGNTIHT
-2654 YKKKVL
+2654 YKKAFKK
-2660 TPDVVTKYVD
+2660 PVTKFVD
-2670 ENGNEISDTQK
+2670 ENGNEIAESEM
-2681 GKHPSK
+2681 GRNPSK
-2687 NIEGYEIITTKSDE
+2687 AIPGYEIITTKTDE
-2701 KGNIIYVYRK
+2701 KGNLIYVYRK
-2711 KAAPTKV
+2711 KPDSTKV
-2718 VTKFVDEKGNPIAE
+2718 VTKFVDEKG
-2732 SEDGKKPKK
+2732 
-2741 DIKGYEFVK
+2741 
-2750 TETDKDGNTIHIYK
+2750 
-2764 KKENTSKVVTK
+2764 
-2775 YVDENG
+2775 
-2781 KTIAP
+2781 KTIVP

-2800 EFVKTETDKNG
+2800 EFVKTETDEDG
-2811 NTIHIY
+2811 NTVHIY
-2817 KKSSSAENKYKVTHK
+2817 KKKTTPPTEVVTEYVDEDGKTIAPKETGTKDKKDIEGYEFVKTEKDNKGNTKHIYKKKSPATENKYKVTHK
-2832 FESSTPGK
+2832 FESTTPGK
-2840 SLPKEILDLL
+2840 TLPKEILDLL
-2850 PKNQDGIENGTK
+2850 PKNQEGIENGRK
-2862 VSPTKP
+2862 VYPTKP
-2868 SKLEVK
+2868 SKLKVK

-2886 KDSSVVNSKDVNFTG
+2886 KDSSVVNNKDVNFTG

-2908 KIGKIKVSTGANSRS
+2908 KIGKVKVLTGENSRS

>member
-41 INEYHFYNDTIENKA
+41 INEYHFYNDTIENKDKA
-56 SATEIQKQLITDE
+56 EEIQKQIILD
-69 GKLSDPGHVFKNKDK
+69 GKKLSDPGHVFKDK
-84 VFLKWQDEEG
+84 SKVLEKWQDEEG
-94 NEIKFDTPIE
+94 NDIKFDTPIE
-104 IKGNDK
+104 VKGNDK

-116 PVFKGQV
+116 PVFKNQV
-123 VITYYIVGDKNDR
+123 VITYYIPGSTNDR

-141 TISDADSYKL
+141 TVTDASSYKL

-176 VYDEE
+176 PYNEE
-181 SLKNDIKAGK
+181 SLKKDIADGK

-203 HKATFITGD
+203 YKATFITGD
-212 GASFQDQILADD
+212 GASFQEQILADD
-224 GGKLDKMPEKPTRAG
+224 GSHLEKMPDVPTRTG

-245 SLTEDGDPVDLN
+245 SLTKDGDPVNLN
-257 TLVLD
+257 TLELNE
-262 KDINVYAVWKP
+262 DITVYAVWKP

-281 VMVQNIN
+281 VMAQNID
-288 DDGYTFHEI
+288 DDGYTFLGI

-323 PSGPIVEDIA
+323 PTGPIVEDIS
-333 KLTEKDGR
+333 KLSKKDGR
-341 FNDSYN
+341 FSDGYN

-383 IKADGSTVVPVYMD
+383 IEADGSTVVPVYMD

-402 IWVYKN
+402 ISVYKN
-408 ASGTSY
+408 RNGVDFNPSN
-414 YQANWVNATDENGN
+414 ANWINATDNNGN
-428 IHVDLRYGQSSETW
+428 IRVDLRYGQSSEKW
-442 FDKLNKDYIYYKDKS
+442 FAKLNKDYIYYIDKS
-457 IGSFYTKA
+457 IGSFYTSS
-465 PVMGDKDVYMYRVY
+465 PVMGDEDIYMYRVY

-493 PSKFNAQINSGSLD
+493 PSKFNASINSGSLE
-507 QLKATLGTMKEIGDR
+507 QLKATLGTMEEIAGR
-522 VKFENTEHYVTY
+522 EEFQNTEHYYTY
-534 YGRNYRVFEPS
+534 NGYNYRVYEPRQ
-545 DGMWASKTNT
+545 GIWANKTNT
-555 WVDETDHVDDIKG
+555 WVDKTDHVDDIVG
-568 FQPKTGDMSAD
+568 FEPKTGTMSKD

-587 NPAFRDYMFTPKGY
+587 DPAFRDYMFTPRGWNGY
-601 GGYFNYTGT
+601 YNYTGT
-610 KYIDNGSYVG
+610 QYIDDGSYVG

-625 RKTYNIIYYSGNKK
+625 RKTYPINYYSGSKK
-639 LASNPYKYEADTS
+639 LASKPYKYEADTS
-652 DFGLDYKIGETK
+652 DFGLGYVKGVTT

-679 SSFSVEHKHEDGA
+679 STFSVEHKHEAGA
-692 KMPAHDITVYA
+692 KMPAHGIVVYA
-703 KWDSRQYEVTFHTN
+703 KWDSRKYEVTFHKN
-717 QDDYEKDTEK
+717 QDDYKKDIEK
-727 ITEIPEDD
+727 ITEIPEAD
-735 TLYDGKYKDA
+735 TLYDGKYEDK

-752 PQPVKPKDATEFLGW
+752 PKPIQPKDATEFLGW

-773 GRFVKANLHKPIK
+773 GRFVKANLHKQIK

-798 DYLELKYDLNLPAT
+798 AYLELKYDLNLEAA
-812 DKVEGKAPT
+812 DNVEGTAPT
-821 DSNSYIKDAKAQAT
+821 DSNSYITDAKAQAQ
-835 DVGNVK
+835 DIGAVK

-899 EGAQYEVEEIITNDS
+899 VGDQYVVEEIITNDS

-1029 LNDGTKIAAGEKITE
+1029 LNNGTKIAAGEKITE
-1044 EQLKQAVITE
+1044 DQLKQAVITE
-1054 PLTFKANFVK
+1054 PLTFTAHFVQ
-1064 DAPNEFNV
+1064 DEFKV
-1072 THEFKVADDSPIKE
+1072 KHEFKVAEDSPIKE
-1086 MPADVKK
+1086 MPADVKTS
-1093 AVDAQL
+1093 VDAQL
-1099 PDDKTAEDGKTTT
+1099 PEDKTAEDGKTTT
-1112 PGELKAPKDVEDKTN
+1112 PGQLKNPENVEDKTN
-1127 DGVWKFESFKDQDTT
+1127 DGVWKFEGFKDQNPDTEAVDAKVNGADVKFEGEWKFTPNKHEVTYEYVSGTKGLDLPEALKAKAPEKVTGKVKGDKVTSPVPEGKDAEFRDETNKGTWKFESYDKDSVTISNKDENVKGTWVFTPDQQPEKYNVTHEFVSATQGKDLPQAVKDLTPKDQTGKEDGSVVKPTEPEKTKVKDTENDGTWKFEGYKDQDKT

-1166 EHKVTYEYVSGTEGV
+1166 EH
-1181 DLPAE
+1181 
-1186 LKAKAPK
+1186 
-1193 EVTGKVKGDKIT
+1193 
-1205 SPVPEGK
+1205 
-1212 DAEFRDE
+1212 
-1219 TNKGTWTF
+1219 
-1227 KSYDKDSVEITNK
+1227 
-1240 DENVQGTWEFTPD
+1240 Q
-1253 PEPGKYNVT
+1253 
-1262 HEFKVAED
+1262 
-1270 SPVKEMPA
+1270 
-1278 DVKKAV
+1278 
-1284 DAQLPEN
+1284 
-1291 KTAEDGKTT
+1291 
-1300 TPGELKD
+1300 
-1307 PKDVEDKTNDGVWK
+1307 
-1321 FEGFKDQNPDTKDV
+1321 
-1335 DAKVNGADVK
+1335 
-1345 FEGEWKF
+1345 
-1352 KPNEHEVTY
+1352 
-1361 EYVSGTEG
+1361 
-1369 KELPAELKA
+1369 
-1378 KAPEKVTGKVKGDT
+1378 
-1392 VTSPVPTG
+1392 
-1400 DDATFRDEAN
+1400 
-1410 KGTWTF
+1410 
-1416 KSYDK
+1416 
-1421 NEVEITN
+1421 
-1428 KDEKVTGTWE
+1428 
-1438 FTPDAEPG
+1438 
-1446 KYNVTHK
+1446 
-1453 FVSKDPN
+1453 
-1460 KELPQEVLALLPADQ
+1460 
-1475 TGKEKGDVVKP
+1475 
-1486 TEPKTKTVEVKDG
+1486 
-1499 TWKFVS
+1499 
-1505 YDKDSKT
+1505 
-1512 VEDKDVEFTGTWEFT
+1512 
-1527 PKTTPID
+1527 
-1534 YNVSHKFVSATEGKT
+1534 
-1549 LPKAVTDLT
+1549 
-1558 PDQQT
+1558 
-1563 GKKDGE
+1563 
-1569 TVTPTAPTQTE
+1569 
-1580 VKDTENDGTWKFEGY
+1580 
-1595 DENSKTINKSDVTF
+1595 
-1609 EGKWKFTLNE
+1609 
-1619 HKVTYE
+1619 
-1625 YVSGTEGVELP
+1625 
-1636 EALKAKAPDEV
+1636 
-1647 TGKVK
+1647 
-1652 GDTVTSPVPTGDD
+1652 
-1665 ATFRDDV
+1665 
-1672 NKGTW
+1672 
-1677 TFKSYDKND
+1677 
-1686 VTISNK
+1686 
-1692 DEKVTGTWE
+1692 
-1701 FTPDVVTEYVDE
+1701 
-1713 DGNTISPKENGA
+1713 
-1725 KEKKDIDGYEFVRTE
+1725 
-1740 KDDKGNTK
+1740 
-1748 HIYKKKTTPTDYN
+1748 
-1761 VNHKFVS
+1761 
-1768 ATEGKDLPKA
+1768 
-1778 VTDLT
+1778 
-1783 PDQQTG
+1783 
-1789 KKDGD
+1789 
-1794 TVTPTAPTQKE
+1794 
-1805 VKDTENDGTWT
+1805 
-1816 FEGYDEN
+1816 
-1823 SKTINKSDVTF
+1823 
-1834 EGKWKF
+1834 
-1840 TPNEHKVT
+1840 VT

-1861 KEVTD
+1861 KEVTA

-1881 TPTKPVPESITTK
+1881 TPTKPVPEKITTQ

-1907 KTVGDKDVEFIGKW
+1907 KTVGDKDIEFIGKW

-1928 PVTYNVN
+1928 PVTYKVN
-1935 HQFKSATKGKDLPQA
+1935 HQFKSATEGKDLPQA

-1960 GIEDGKTVTPTS
+1960 GIEDGKTVTPTA

-2028 EYVSGTK
+2028 EYVSGTE
-2035 GVDLPEALKAK
+2035 GVELPAELKAK
-2046 APKEVTGKV
+2046 APEDVTGKV

-2068 DAEFRDDKNKGT
+2068 DATFRDEANKGT

-2091 EISNQDEK
+2091 TISNQDEK
-2099 VTGTWVFT
+2099 VTGTWEFT
-2107 PDPEYKVEHK
+2107 PDPEKYNVKHE
-2117 FVSSTK
+2117 FVSATE
-2123 GKDLPKAVTDL
+2123 GKDLPQAVKDL
-2134 TPAQQTGKK
+2134 TPKDQTGKK
-2143 DGETV
+2143 DGSTV
-2148 TPTAPKETKVEDK
+2148 KPTEPEKTKVAD
-2161 TNDGTWTFEGYD
+2161 TDNDGTWTFEGYD

-2218 LLPANQTEKVKGDEV
+2218 LLPENQTEKVKGDEV
-2233 TPSEPQTKTVK
+2233 TPTEPQTKTVK

-2256 KDNKTVED
+2256 KENKKVED
-2264 KDVEFI
+2264 KDVEFT
-2270 GTWEFTPKT
+2270 GTWEFIP
-2279 TPTDV
+2279 DV
-2284 VTEYVDED
+2284 FTEYVDEN

-2297 PKENGTK
+2297 PKENGKQTN
-2304 AKKDIDGYEFV
+2304 KDIDGYEFV
-2315 RTETDEQGNTKHI
+2315 RTETDDKGNTKHI

-2348 KTISPK
+2348 KTIAPK
-2354 ENGTKEKKDIDGYV
+2354 EDGKKPNKEIDGYE

-2382 IYKKKTTPSPSVVTK
+2382 IYKKKTTPSPSIVTK
-2397 FVDEKGNPIAKDEDG
+2397 FVDEKGNPLAKDEDG
-2412 KQDKKD
+2412 KQNKKD
-2418 IPGYEFVKTETDKDG
+2418 FPGYEFVETKNDKDG

-2469 DPSTIE
+2469 NPSTIE
-2475 GYQLVRTEKD
+2475 GYQFVRTEKD
-2485 ENGNTVHIY
+2485 EKGNTVHIY

-2549 KKPIQDV
+2549 KKPTQDV
-2556 ETRYLDTEG
+2556 ETRYVDTEG
-2565 NQILADKAGTHDPST
+2565 NQILADKAGTNDPST
-2580 IEGYQLVRTEKDENG
+2580 IEGYQLVRTEKDDKG
-2595 NTVHIYKKLAPVPKV
+2595 NTTHIYKKLAPVPKV

-2632 VNIEGYDYVSTNKD
+2632 VNIDGYDYVNTNKD

-2654 YKKKVL
+2654 YKKKVI

-2670 ENGNEISDTQK
+2670 ENGNEIADTQK
-2681 GKHPSK
+2681 GKNPSK
-2687 NIEGYEIITTKSDE
+2687 NIEGYEIITTKTDE

-2711 KAAPTKV
+2711 KPDSTKV
-2718 VTKFVDEKGNPIAE
+2718 VTKF
-2732 SEDGKKPKK
+2732 
-2741 DIKGYEFVK
+2741 
-2750 TETDKDGNTIHIYK
+2750 
-2764 KKENTSKVVTK
+2764 
-2775 YVDENG
+2775 VDENG

-2786 NEDGKK
+2786 NEDGKQ
-2792 PKKDIKGY
+2792 PNKDIDGY
-2800 EFVKTETDKNG
+2800 EFVRTEKDEKGNTKHIYKKKTTPPTEVVTEYVDEDGKTIAPKENGTKDKKDIDGYEFVRTETDEKG
-2811 NTIHIY
+2811 NTKHIY
-2817 KKSSSAENKYKVTHK
+2817 KKKSSSAENKYKVTHK
-2832 FESSTPGK
+2832 FESTTPGK
-2840 SLPKEILDLL
+2840 TLPKEILDLL
-2850 PKNQDGIENGTK
+2850 PKNQEGIENGRK
-2862 VSPTKP
+2862 VYPTKP

-2886 KDSSVVNSKDVNFTG
+2886 KDSSTIDNKDVNFTG

>member
-1 MRRENKNPRKIL
+1 
-13 FSVLI
+13 
-18 AIAFVVLAGIKLG
+18 
-31 YANIISPKQG
+31 
-41 INEYHFYNDTIENKA
+41 
-56 SATEIQKQLITDE
+56 
-69 GKLSDPGHVFKNKDK
+69 
-84 VFLKWQDEEG
+84 
-94 NEIKFDTPIE
+94 
-104 IKGNDK
+104 
-110 KIINVY
+110 
-116 PVFKGQV
+116 
-123 VITYYIVGDKNDR
+123 
-136 VYMTD
+136 
-141 TISDADSYKL
+141 
-151 PEDPTIYDAN
+151 
-161 KYFVNWSTSKDGKSG
+161 
-176 VYDEE
+176 
-181 SLKNDIKAGK
+181 
-191 TDIKLYAITEFK
+191 
-203 HKATFITGD
+203 
-212 GASFQDQILADD
+212 
-224 GGKLDKMPEKPTRAG
+224 
-239 YEFSHW
+239 
-245 SLTEDGDPVDLN
+245 
-257 TLVLD
+257 
-262 KDINVYAVWKP
+262 
-273 VVVDYKFK
+273 
-281 VMVQNIN
+281 
-288 DDGYTFHEI
+288 
-297 ISARGL
+297 
-303 NGEKTSLP
+303 
-311 FKGSENPDPKVA
+311 
-323 PSGPIVEDIA
+323 
-333 KLTEKDGR
+333 
-341 FNDSYN
+341 
-347 SKDENGQMD
+347 
-356 HTYTNPQTLDY
+356 
-367 LGFHLNEEK
+367 
-376 TKQAFET
+376 
-383 IKADGSTVVPVYMD
+383 
-397 RNVHT
+397 
-402 IWVYKN
+402 
-408 ASGTSY
+408 
-414 YQANWVNATDENGN
+414 
-428 IHVDLRYGQSSETW
+428 
-442 FDKLNKDYIYYKDKS
+442 
-457 IGSFYTKA
+457 
-465 PVMGDKDVYMYRVY
+465 
-479 AKGQGFQLRFVEWD
+479 
-493 PSKFNAQINSGSLD
+493 
-507 QLKATLGTMKEIGDR
+507 
-522 VKFENTEHYVTY
+522 
-534 YGRNYRVFEPS
+534 
-545 DGMWASKTNT
+545 
-555 WVDETDHVDDIKG
+555 
-568 FQPKTGDMSAD
+568 
-579 GLQSVNVN
+579 
-587 NPAFRDYMFTPKGY
+587 
-601 GGYFNYTGT
+601 
-610 KYIDNGSYVG
+610 
-620 FLFYE
+620 
-625 RKTYNIIYYSGNKK
+625 
-639 LASNPYKYEADTS
+639 
-652 DFGLDYKIGETK
+652 
-664 NPDNPNQ
+664 
-671 VFMGWYED
+671 
-679 SSFSVEHKHEDGA
+679 
-692 KMPAHDITVYA
+692 
-703 KWDSRQYEVTFHTN
+703 
-717 QDDYEKDTEK
+717 
-727 ITEIPEDD
+727 
-735 TLYDGKYKDA
+735 
-745 KVSEENF
+745 
-752 PQPVKPKDATEFLGW
+752 
-767 YEKNKN
+767 
-773 GRFVKANLHKPIK
+773 
-786 NNDTHLYAKWKY
+786 
-798 DYLELKYDLNLPAT
+798 
-812 DKVEGKAPT
+812 
-821 DSNSYIKDAKAQAT
+821 
-835 DVGNVK
+835 
-841 VNGGKKVFVGW
+841 
-852 SETKDGSSG
+852 
-861 LILPSET
+861 
-868 VLMDKNKTLYAQWKE
+868 
-883 IPDLPTTKVTY
+883 
-894 DANGG
+894 
-899 EGAQYEVEEIITNDS
+899 
-914 HKVLGN
+914 
-920 GEGEKINYTR
+920 
-930 EGYVFK
+930 
-936 GWNRDKNATKAE
+936 
-948 FQKDDEVT
+948 
-956 VTSLDESTNNYIY
+956 STNNYIY

-1072 THEFKVADDSPIKE
+1072 RHEFKVADDSPIKE
-1086 MPADVKK
+1086 MPAEVKT

-1099 PDDKTAEDGKTTT
+1099 PEDKKAEDGSVVT
-1112 PGELKAPKDVEDKTN
+1112 PTAPKQTTVEDTEN
-1127 DGVWKFESFKDQDTT
+1127 DGTWKFEGYKDQDKT

-1166 EHKVTYEYVSGTEGV
+1166 KHKVTYEYESGTKGV
-1181 DLPAE
+1181 A
-1186 LKAKAPK
+1186 
-1193 EVTGKVKGDKIT
+1193 
-1205 SPVPEGK
+1205 
-1212 DAEFRDE
+1212 
-1219 TNKGTWTF
+1219 
-1227 KSYDKDSVEITNK
+1227 
-1240 DENVQGTWEFTPD
+1240 
-1253 PEPGKYNVT
+1253 
-1262 HEFKVAED
+1262 
-1270 SPVKEMPA
+1270 
-1278 DVKKAV
+1278 
-1284 DAQLPEN
+1284 
-1291 KTAEDGKTT
+1291 
-1300 TPGELKD
+1300 
-1307 PKDVEDKTNDGVWK
+1307 
-1321 FEGFKDQNPDTKDV
+1321 
-1335 DAKVNGADVK
+1335 
-1345 FEGEWKF
+1345 
-1352 KPNEHEVTY
+1352 
-1361 EYVSGTEG
+1361 
-1369 KELPAELKA
+1369 LPAELKA

-2485 ENGNTVHIY
+2485 ENG
-2494 KKLAPVPKV
+2494 
-2503 ETRYVDE
+2503 
-2510 NGNQLL
+2510 
-2516 PPKEGTQNQV
+2516 
-2526 NIDGYDYVSTNK
+2526 
-2538 DNNGNTIHVYK
+2538 
-2549 KKPIQDV
+2549 
-2556 ETRYLDTEG
+2556 
-2565 NQILADKAGTHDPST
+2565 
-2580 IEGYQLVRTEKDENG
+2580 
-2595 NTVHIYKKLAPVPKV
+2595 
-2610 ETRYVDE
+2610 
-2617 NGNQLLLPKEGTQNQ
+2617 
-2632 VNIEGYDYVSTNKD
+2632 
-2646 NNGNTIHV
+2646 
-2654 YKKKVL
+2654 
-2660 TPDVVTKYVD
+2660 
-2670 ENGNEISDTQK
+2670 
-2681 GKHPSK
+2681 
-2687 NIEGYEIITTKSDE
+2687 
-2701 KGNIIYVYRK
+2701 
-2711 KAAPTKV
+2711 
-2718 VTKFVDEKGNPIAE
+2718 
-2732 SEDGKKPKK
+2732 
-2741 DIKGYEFVK
+2741 
-2750 TETDKDGNTIHIYK
+2750 
-2764 KKENTSKVVTK
+2764 
-2775 YVDENG
+2775 
-2781 KTIAP
+2781 
-2786 NEDGKK
+2786 
-2792 PKKDIKGY
+2792 
-2800 EFVKTETDKNG
+2800 
-2811 NTIHIY
+2811 
-2817 KKSSSAENKYKVTHK
+2817 
-2832 FESSTPGK
+2832 
-2840 SLPKEILDLL
+2840 
-2850 PKNQDGIENGTK
+2850 
-2862 VSPTKP
+2862 
-2868 SKLEVK
+2868 
-2874 VKDGTWV
+2874 
-2881 FEGYD
+2881 
-2886 KDSSVVNSKDVNFTG
+2886 
-2901 KWKFVPN
+2901 
-2908 KIGKIKVSTGANSRS
+2908 
-2923 KSNVKTGIEGSSNLI
+2923 
-2938 FVLIGSAFALYKNK
+2938 
-2952 KNKY
+2952 